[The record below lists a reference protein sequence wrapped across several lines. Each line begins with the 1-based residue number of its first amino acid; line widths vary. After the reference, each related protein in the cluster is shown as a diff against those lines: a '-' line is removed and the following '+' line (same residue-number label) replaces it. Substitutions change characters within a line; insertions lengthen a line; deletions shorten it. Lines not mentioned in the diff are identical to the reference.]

1 MSYTVTLKGGSPW
14 GFRFQGG
21 CDFNEPIK
29 IAKINP
35 NSKAY
40 KEGIKVGDY
49 IESIN
54 GQKTEGL
61 LHNDVQQIIKCA
73 NKELTLDLRSCK
85 SPMMNGQINGDIHPI
100 EAQIISGIF
109 RATPHYIQ
117 PQRKTTADVLQ
128 THYIIF
134 MKRSHHL
141 LIVLHLGVFV
151 FLQGSHSVPSSP
163 RFQSKLN
170 VPITSPKPLR
180 HRDAAWDRSSP
191 SPSLWSTTSCYT
203 SDSAKSTPQTSPA
216 IRRRQPPKPL
226 PKPMTTGRSR
236 RQIFEHSSS
245 LGSSARSLVSPNR
258 SLGSPSRSISPA
270 TSDHS
275 SKGMQMFLRQMEK
288 LSRYSDDEDKGVS
301 DSTSST
307 LTAHSLAQEDHQ
319 LPIMKEEVAVE
330 EQIIPISVK
339 RERMIPLTIQ
349 TSAPDLR
356 NFPQEET
363 RSRDSGITSRGSS
376 WQSGC
381 FKDGNFSPGSY
392 YTLPVRK
399 SSSEKVTDKQN
410 EDFDY
415 SKCTTLPTIKPL
427 KTQRGYESDMN
438 YDGRGRGDIQVRSQR
453 KPIVVPHDGYN
464 TDVDYNGRGRG
475 DMRIRSQRKPIV
487 PQDGYSTDVDFCVR
501 NNHRNNQAYSHG
513 RQYNQRDYIHDMD
526 LDSVKLPQKAKLYDQ
541 RGFVS
546 EVDLSSFDS
555 QPDLNRYRQWPPQ
568 PQAQPQY
575 NPPQQVDSNL
585 PRRHSE
591 TVQSPSKYVSPSRQE
606 RPNYTKWTPKSS
618 PSAVRRQGSLD
629 SSSSSPN
636 RGRYI
641 PIKVVHEES
650 RQQPDV
656 DHRVGQKNE
665 DERPSHE
672 VPPAMNGTH
681 ISTEYSPSTN
691 IESHYEPASPQRT
704 VVHTESKPV
713 ISNVAPVWNPK
724 KGAIFQK
731 KEYKPIKL
739 DTLRKTSMEIQ
750 KQHVENQKQEELN
763 IIPPPPED
771 SYSCQQPEK
780 EELHEYKS
788 FVSYTPQTSTSET
801 APAEPSRTEWAPYQP
816 KTEFVDYTFSNGQF
830 DEEPS
835 RLPPTQSPF
844 VTLLRKGRENG
855 FPVDLKDIK
864 NVTEPLVIDTE
875 GQIPKGALYIGEQA
889 LVQDGLKHT
898 DTYYAVPTTEEEDM
912 SQQSPTSPSEKK
924 PLKYDGI
931 GPTDDGGMPL
941 SFRMN
946 VDEKNQHQWY
956 KQMYK
961 SLHTSK
967 KKEGETSE
975 VTETDSNSYRPTYE
989 FPEVKTEPKPK
1000 EDTKKPVVEETVTKE
1015 NPYKPAYEL
1024 PSTHREDSSKFRVN
1038 EKNKQNGRLSS
1049 SQTEKITKSD
1059 FNQRKEQF
1067 TGKKDVDAGYR
1078 SEPDNSSK
1086 TKSRSKSLS
1095 DFKADFKSST
1105 KPKSL
1110 DTEISEEVQDFLNY
1124 LDEWNPPNARST
1136 VEKYR
1141 CQPRSIVDYEPGFSS
1156 IAFQEAK
1163 TGPGR
1168 YRSNSAT
1175 SPTERKKKTD
1185 STKGAAHN
1193 PPIDKPGQFS
1203 RYTEGAHTRLAS
1215 GAGDNSDEAA
1225 NQADLYKLVQQ
1236 GGDIPIRGLQKPGP
1250 EKSGSRSTA
1259 HLEVTGGRISKLKTD
1274 QNPKQIDQCS
1284 SAGYK
1289 REKCNVIP
1297 VRSPASAGDAQSMVS
1312 GFSGFQPEL
1321 HSTPKSS
1328 IVDSHRPIQQLCGK
1342 PDLLNSAPNQ
1352 SHTNYLQNDKTK
1364 LGLINTGQCNVSSL
1378 IENRHKCDKDLIES
1392 PKKQNNNM
1400 DYHTM
1405 TENVRK
1411 FAGSPSAFP
1420 ESKVTQNMENKEW
1433 DNLLEDEHKGYDR
1446 PPSRAKLSRS
1456 ARGSVSS
1463 EKSSRLDSHTYQS
1476 YTAGLL
1482 HSTSRSEKF
1491 LNLQKNY
1498 AMLERISEIEEK
1510 VEKPIRPNSMDP
1522 QTFQDMFD
1530 IVNTS
1535 RQEELDELYFE
1546 LEEAKRN
1553 REFFSSVKSQTW
1565 DPSRDYSLTRKEK
1578 SVGDLKA
1585 LYAGL
1590 ENSSKEKPV
1599 LSKAKSLESTYVAGQ
1614 SNECFNSP
1622 LQEKVYI
1629 QSPQRSPRGTRAIHG
1644 TSIEPLANKYEIYV
1658 EKKQKEYKDTP
1669 NNEELHVRSV
1679 SVPVN
1684 ELESPK
1690 PLKRAHSSIG
1700 NKMVTTVDSK
1710 IYVKEPE
1717 LSIKPEK
1724 TQIRHGGKV
1733 IAMYVNDSVQGVNFR
1748 NRTNSNGDSQVNT
1761 NIKDNSGINSPRTN
1775 SPLHHKSRKSD
1786 KYERIRDDETN
1797 VFHRHFGEKC
1807 VLDERDKLP
1816 LQKDNAM
1823 KSCSHDKIHNLEE
1836 PQPNANLSQ
1845 SPVQFRVRN
1854 LRVLAENNEFSDSKF
1869 AKMRPISDSVSPSG
1883 FESMPLSF
1891 GTNEK
1896 ETGLDSA
1903 DDYVRLKKWRTSDL
1917 CENDGTNSEN
1927 SSTDTFIVKSSED
1940 ELEKDGENLPDVT
1953 KGTKSNSKQNEEPV
1967 FEKSKSE
1974 PDLKQG
1980 IRKEPVRP
1988 RSAKSHIKLNE
1999 PVNGNKLP
2007 SNFGMPRTVSGN
2019 LREVFKQYKH
2029 EGKFSRFQAPEH
2041 KTDSLKSQTLPRT
2054 SRVSKR
2060 RYDAYI
2066 PPSHIMKE
2074 VARESDQYKRTE
2086 PIHKERTPSSASK
2099 MTVQYLD
2106 LIGNEWSQERNK
2118 QSIVNSPRSHS
2129 QGHRRDG
2136 DYVQLNE
2143 NDHLSDL
2150 KIKSA
2155 SLGRHPK
2162 KQDYPEFYYHTWSPQ
2177 SPSGHYNQKP
2187 KSPGQETRSH
2197 RNQPPPN
2204 PRHRTNPSN
2213 SEKVQQQ
2220 QQQSPLSPLPPKVP
2234 PPPKLSPRQPPII
2247 KSSTSYNQLYS
2258 KFESGQQGNS
2268 YTNRFGNDPPAP
2280 PVRSGNFHEP
2290 PNPPVRKLKSA
2301 PVSKLR
2307 IRSNL
2312 SAAEQLGIK
2321 SSSPKLNGVDFDEDA
2336 FKFQTSDVRRSPTER
2351 VQRRRED
2358 EEEYR
2363 RKRLEQIYEEER
2375 RRKIE
2380 LEKAD
2385 IEARKHSDFFTAAQK
2400 SPIPADRFE
2409 EPISGYNTVPADRRR
2424 GFKIH
2429 GKAKA
2434 VYNFNAQNPRE
2445 LSFRKGDIIYLLR
2458 QIDKNW
2464 FEGERYGRSG
2474 LFPVNYVE
2482 GDIVTLLRSVDEN
2495 WYEGRVGNKQGI
2507 FPRSYVEVIFDPST
2521 PLVTPAP
2528 SVITTP
2534 MTGTPEMLS
2543 PSGYDAPT
2551 PPPQPSPRAFSPR
2564 SSAFQHHQQRQFSP
2578 QQQGI
2583 SPHQQ
2588 TLSPQQ
2594 QGISPHQQTFSPQ
2607 QQGLSPHQQT
2617 FSAQQQGLS
2626 SHQQAFNP
2634 QRSNYTSPRYDG
2646 PQQRMDDGPVRLNGY
2661 SQYNGDYNV
2670 SPQHQGQQQGRPRQS
2685 PTMGRKQFVSNGP
2698 TYPPSANINYNVE
2711 TNNNEIRNKV
2721 PDDDLALCRYR
2732 AVFAYRPQ
2740 NDDELELLEGDEVY
2754 VMERCDDG
2762 WKLCT
2767 INSMTNQNLL

>member
-1 MSYTVTLKGGSPW
+1 MYTVTLKGGSPW

-49 IESIN
+49 IEHIN

-117 PQRKTTADVLQ
+117 PQRKTTADDYKPISYHTISTTTNSSSSRPPSSVKVNPSP
-128 THYIIF
+128 Y
-134 MKRSHHL
+134 R
-141 LIVLHLGVFV
+141 
-151 FLQGSHSVPSSP
+151 GSHSVPSSP
-163 RFQSKLN
+163 RFQSKLI

-203 SDSAKSTPQTSPA
+203 SDSARSTPQTSPA
-216 IRRRQPPKPL
+216 CRRRQPPLPL
-226 PKPMTTGRSR
+226 PKPITTGGRSR

-301 DSTSST
+301 DSST
-307 LTAHSLAQEDHQ
+307 LTAHSLPQEDRQ

-330 EQIIPISVK
+330 EHIIPISVK
-339 RERMIPLTIQ
+339 RERMIPLTIK
-349 TSAPDLR
+349 TSTPDLR

-363 RSRDSGITSRGSS
+363 RSLDSGITSRGSS
-376 WQSGC
+376 WQSGS

-410 EDFDY
+410 DDFDY

-427 KTQRGYESDMN
+427 KTHRGYESEMN
-438 YDGRGRGDIQVRSQR
+438 YDGRGINDVRVQSQR
-453 KPIVVPHDGYN
+453 KPIVVPQDGYN
-464 TDVDYNGRGRG
+464 TDVDYSGRGRGDMRVRSQRKPIIVPQDGYNTDVDYSGRGRGDMHIHSQRKPIVLQDGYNTDLDYNGRGRG
-475 DMRIRSQRKPIV
+475 DMRVHSHRKPIGV

-501 NNHRNNQAYSHG
+501 NNHRNNQDYSQG
-513 RQYNQRDYIHDMD
+513 RQFNQRDFIHDMD
-526 LDSVKLPQKAKLYDQ
+526 LDSIKLPQKAKLYDQ

-546 EVDLSSFDS
+546 EVDLSSLDS
-555 QPDLNRYRQWPPQ
+555 QPDFNRFRQWPAQPQTQ

-575 NPPQQVDSNL
+575 NPPQPVDSNL

-591 TVQSPSKYVSPSRQE
+591 TVQSPKYVTPSRQE
-606 RPNYTKWTPKSS
+606 KPNYTKWTPKSS
-618 PSAVRRQGSLD
+618 PSVVRRQGSLD

-641 PIKVVHEES
+641 PIKVMHEES
-650 RQQPDV
+650 PQQPDV
-656 DHRVGQKNE
+656 DTRVGQKNE
-665 DERPSHE
+665 EERPNHE

-681 ISTEYSPSTN
+681 ISTEYSPTTN
-691 IESHYEPASPQRT
+691 IESHHEPTSPRRT

-724 KGAIFQK
+724 KGTLFQK

-750 KQHVENQKQEELN
+750 KQHVENQKPEELN

-771 SYSCQQPEK
+771 SYACQQPEK
-780 EELHEYKS
+780 DELHEYKS
-788 FVSYTPQTSTSET
+788 FVSYNPQTSISET
-801 APAEPSRTEWAPYQP
+801 APAEPSRTEYAPYQP

-830 DEEPS
+830 DDEPS

-967 KKEGETSE
+967 KKEE
-975 VTETDSNSYRPTYE
+975 SNSYRPTYE

-1024 PSTHREDSSKFRVN
+1024 PSTHREDSSKFRVS

-1049 SQTEKITKSD
+1049 SQTEKITKTD
-1059 FNQRKEQF
+1059 FNQRKELF

-1078 SEPDNSSK
+1078 SEPENSST

-1105 KPKSL
+1105 KPK
-1110 DTEISEEVQDFLNY
+1110 TF
-1124 LDEWNPPNARST
+1124 EWNPPNARST

-1156 IAFQEAK
+1156 LAFQEAK
-1163 TGPGR
+1163 TG
-1168 YRSNSAT
+1168 AV
-1175 SPTERKKKTD
+1175 
-1185 STKGAAHN
+1185 HN

-1203 RYTEGAHTRLAS
+1203 RYTEGAHTRLAA
-1215 GAGDNSDEAA
+1215 GAGDNNSDEAA

-1250 EKSGSRSTA
+1250 DKSGT
-1259 HLEVTGGRISKLKTD
+1259 
-1274 QNPKQIDQCS
+1274 
-1284 SAGYK
+1284 
-1289 REKCNVIP
+1289 
-1297 VRSPASAGDAQSMVS
+1297 
-1312 GFSGFQPEL
+1312 
-1321 HSTPKSS
+1321 
-1328 IVDSHRPIQQLCGK
+1328 
-1342 PDLLNSAPNQ
+1342 
-1352 SHTNYLQNDKTK
+1352 
-1364 LGLINTGQCNVSSL
+1364 
-1378 IENRHKCDKDLIES
+1378 
-1392 PKKQNNNM
+1392 
-1400 DYHTM
+1400 
-1405 TENVRK
+1405 
-1411 FAGSPSAFP
+1411 
-1420 ESKVTQNMENKEW
+1420 
-1433 DNLLEDEHKGYDR
+1433 
-1446 PPSRAKLSRS
+1446 
-1456 ARGSVSS
+1456 
-1463 EKSSRLDSHTYQS
+1463 
-1476 YTAGLL
+1476 
-1482 HSTSRSEKF
+1482 
-1491 LNLQKNY
+1491 
-1498 AMLERISEIEEK
+1498 
-1510 VEKPIRPNSMDP
+1510 
-1522 QTFQDMFD
+1522 
-1530 IVNTS
+1530 
-1535 RQEELDELYFE
+1535 
-1546 LEEAKRN
+1546 
-1553 REFFSSVKSQTW
+1553 
-1565 DPSRDYSLTRKEK
+1565 
-1578 SVGDLKA
+1578 
-1585 LYAGL
+1585 
-1590 ENSSKEKPV
+1590 
-1599 LSKAKSLESTYVAGQ
+1599 
-1614 SNECFNSP
+1614 
-1622 LQEKVYI
+1622 
-1629 QSPQRSPRGTRAIHG
+1629 
-1644 TSIEPLANKYEIYV
+1644 
-1658 EKKQKEYKDTP
+1658 
-1669 NNEELHVRSV
+1669 
-1679 SVPVN
+1679 
-1684 ELESPK
+1684 
-1690 PLKRAHSSIG
+1690 
-1700 NKMVTTVDSK
+1700 
-1710 IYVKEPE
+1710 
-1717 LSIKPEK
+1717 
-1724 TQIRHGGKV
+1724 
-1733 IAMYVNDSVQGVNFR
+1733 
-1748 NRTNSNGDSQVNT
+1748 
-1761 NIKDNSGINSPRTN
+1761 
-1775 SPLHHKSRKSD
+1775 
-1786 KYERIRDDETN
+1786 
-1797 VFHRHFGEKC
+1797 
-1807 VLDERDKLP
+1807 
-1816 LQKDNAM
+1816 
-1823 KSCSHDKIHNLEE
+1823 
-1836 PQPNANLSQ
+1836 
-1845 SPVQFRVRN
+1845 
-1854 LRVLAENNEFSDSKF
+1854 
-1869 AKMRPISDSVSPSG
+1869 
-1883 FESMPLSF
+1883 
-1891 GTNEK
+1891 
-1896 ETGLDSA
+1896 
-1903 DDYVRLKKWRTSDL
+1903 
-1917 CENDGTNSEN
+1917 
-1927 SSTDTFIVKSSED
+1927 
-1940 ELEKDGENLPDVT
+1940 
-1953 KGTKSNSKQNEEPV
+1953 
-1967 FEKSKSE
+1967 
-1974 PDLKQG
+1974 
-1980 IRKEPVRP
+1980 
-1988 RSAKSHIKLNE
+1988 
-1999 PVNGNKLP
+1999 
-2007 SNFGMPRTVSGN
+2007 
-2019 LREVFKQYKH
+2019 
-2029 EGKFSRFQAPEH
+2029 
-2041 KTDSLKSQTLPRT
+2041 
-2054 SRVSKR
+2054 
-2060 RYDAYI
+2060 
-2066 PPSHIMKE
+2066 
-2074 VARESDQYKRTE
+2074 
-2086 PIHKERTPSSASK
+2086 
-2099 MTVQYLD
+2099 
-2106 LIGNEWSQERNK
+2106 
-2118 QSIVNSPRSHS
+2118 
-2129 QGHRRDG
+2129 
-2136 DYVQLNE
+2136 
-2143 NDHLSDL
+2143 
-2150 KIKSA
+2150 
-2155 SLGRHPK
+2155 
-2162 KQDYPEFYYHTWSPQ
+2162 
-2177 SPSGHYNQKP
+2177 
-2187 KSPGQETRSH
+2187 
-2197 RNQPPPN
+2197 
-2204 PRHRTNPSN
+2204 
-2213 SEKVQQQ
+2213 
-2220 QQQSPLSPLPPKVP
+2220 
-2234 PPPKLSPRQPPII
+2234 
-2247 KSSTSYNQLYS
+2247 
-2258 KFESGQQGNS
+2258 
-2268 YTNRFGNDPPAP
+2268 
-2280 PVRSGNFHEP
+2280 
-2290 PNPPVRKLKSA
+2290 
-2301 PVSKLR
+2301 
-2307 IRSNL
+2307 
-2312 SAAEQLGIK
+2312 
-2321 SSSPKLNGVDFDEDA
+2321 

-2380 LEKAD
+2380 QEKAD
-2385 IEARKHSDFFTAAQK
+2385 LEARKHNDFFTQEIYMDAAQK

-2482 GDIVTLLRSVDEN
+2482 VLTSIEEAHTAAQQAEGQARVRYNFTAQTGVELTLRKGDIVTLLRSVDEN

-2507 FPRSYVEVIFDPST
+2507 FPRSYIEVIFDPST

-2534 MTGTPEMLS
+2534 MTGRGTPEMLS

-2578 QQQGI
+2578 QQQGM

-2594 QGISPHQQTFSPQ
+2594 QGMSPHQQSFSPQ

-2617 FSAQQQGLS
+2617 FSASQQGLN
-2626 SHQQAFNP
+2626 SHQPAFSP
-2634 QRSNYTSPRYDG
+2634 QRSSYTSPRYDG
-2646 PQQRMDDGPVRLNGY
+2646 PQQQRMEDGPVRVNGY
-2661 SQYNGDYNV
+2661 SQYNGDYNG

-2685 PTMGRKQFVSNGP
+2685 PTIGRKQFVSNGP
-2698 TYPPSANINYNVE
+2698 SYPPSANINYNVE

-2754 VMERCDDG
+2754 VMEKCDDG
-2762 WKLCT
+2762 WYVGTSNRTAMFGTFPGNYVQL
-2767 INSMTNQNLL
+2767 IQ

>member
-1 MSYTVTLKGGSPW
+1 M
-14 GFRFQGG
+14 
-21 CDFNEPIK
+21 
-29 IAKINP
+29 
-35 NSKAY
+35 
-40 KEGIKVGDY
+40 
-49 IESIN
+49 
-54 GQKTEGL
+54 
-61 LHNDVQQIIKCA
+61 
-73 NKELTLDLRSCK
+73 
-85 SPMMNGQINGDIHPI
+85 
-100 EAQIISGIF
+100 
-109 RATPHYIQ
+109 
-117 PQRKTTADVLQ
+117 
-128 THYIIF
+128 
-134 MKRSHHL
+134 
-141 LIVLHLGVFV
+141 
-151 FLQGSHSVPSSP
+151 
-163 RFQSKLN
+163 
-170 VPITSPKPLR
+170 
-180 HRDAAWDRSSP
+180 
-191 SPSLWSTTSCYT
+191 
-203 SDSAKSTPQTSPA
+203 
-216 IRRRQPPKPL
+216 
-226 PKPMTTGRSR
+226 
-236 RQIFEHSSS
+236 
-245 LGSSARSLVSPNR
+245 
-258 SLGSPSRSISPA
+258 
-270 TSDHS
+270 
-275 SKGMQMFLRQMEK
+275 
-288 LSRYSDDEDKGVS
+288 
-301 DSTSST
+301 
-307 LTAHSLAQEDHQ
+307 LA
-319 LPIMKEEVAVE
+319 
-330 EQIIPISVK
+330 
-339 RERMIPLTIQ
+339 
-349 TSAPDLR
+349 
-356 NFPQEET
+356 
-363 RSRDSGITSRGSS
+363 
-376 WQSGC
+376 
-381 FKDGNFSPGSY
+381 
-392 YTLPVRK
+392 
-399 SSSEKVTDKQN
+399 
-410 EDFDY
+410 
-415 SKCTTLPTIKPL
+415 
-427 KTQRGYESDMN
+427 
-438 YDGRGRGDIQVRSQR
+438 
-453 KPIVVPHDGYN
+453 
-464 TDVDYNGRGRG
+464 
-475 DMRIRSQRKPIV
+475 
-487 PQDGYSTDVDFCVR
+487 
-501 NNHRNNQAYSHG
+501 
-513 RQYNQRDYIHDMD
+513 
-526 LDSVKLPQKAKLYDQ
+526 
-541 RGFVS
+541 
-546 EVDLSSFDS
+546 
-555 QPDLNRYRQWPPQ
+555 
-568 PQAQPQY
+568 
-575 NPPQQVDSNL
+575 
-585 PRRHSE
+585 
-591 TVQSPSKYVSPSRQE
+591 
-606 RPNYTKWTPKSS
+606 
-618 PSAVRRQGSLD
+618 
-629 SSSSSPN
+629 
-636 RGRYI
+636 
-641 PIKVVHEES
+641 
-650 RQQPDV
+650 
-656 DHRVGQKNE
+656 
-665 DERPSHE
+665 
-672 VPPAMNGTH
+672 
-681 ISTEYSPSTN
+681 
-691 IESHYEPASPQRT
+691 
-704 VVHTESKPV
+704 
-713 ISNVAPVWNPK
+713 
-724 KGAIFQK
+724 
-731 KEYKPIKL
+731 
-739 DTLRKTSMEIQ
+739 
-750 KQHVENQKQEELN
+750 
-763 IIPPPPED
+763 
-771 SYSCQQPEK
+771 
-780 EELHEYKS
+780 
-788 FVSYTPQTSTSET
+788 
-801 APAEPSRTEWAPYQP
+801 
-816 KTEFVDYTFSNGQF
+816 
-830 DEEPS
+830 
-835 RLPPTQSPF
+835 
-844 VTLLRKGRENG
+844 
-855 FPVDLKDIK
+855 
-864 NVTEPLVIDTE
+864 
-875 GQIPKGALYIGEQA
+875 
-889 LVQDGLKHT
+889 
-898 DTYYAVPTTEEEDM
+898 
-912 SQQSPTSPSEKK
+912 
-924 PLKYDGI
+924 
-931 GPTDDGGMPL
+931 
-941 SFRMN
+941 
-946 VDEKNQHQWY
+946 
-956 KQMYK
+956 
-961 SLHTSK
+961 
-967 KKEGETSE
+967 
-975 VTETDSNSYRPTYE
+975 
-989 FPEVKTEPKPK
+989 
-1000 EDTKKPVVEETVTKE
+1000 
-1015 NPYKPAYEL
+1015 
-1024 PSTHREDSSKFRVN
+1024 
-1038 EKNKQNGRLSS
+1038 
-1049 SQTEKITKSD
+1049 
-1059 FNQRKEQF
+1059 
-1067 TGKKDVDAGYR
+1067 
-1078 SEPDNSSK
+1078 
-1086 TKSRSKSLS
+1086 
-1095 DFKADFKSST
+1095 
-1105 KPKSL
+1105 
-1110 DTEISEEVQDFLNY
+1110 
-1124 LDEWNPPNARST
+1124 
-1136 VEKYR
+1136 
-1141 CQPRSIVDYEPGFSS
+1141 
-1156 IAFQEAK
+1156 
-1163 TGPGR
+1163 
-1168 YRSNSAT
+1168 
-1175 SPTERKKKTD
+1175 
-1185 STKGAAHN
+1185 
-1193 PPIDKPGQFS
+1193 
-1203 RYTEGAHTRLAS
+1203 
-1215 GAGDNSDEAA
+1215 
-1225 NQADLYKLVQQ
+1225 
-1236 GGDIPIRGLQKPGP
+1236 
-1250 EKSGSRSTA
+1250 RSTA

-1274 QNPKQIDQCS
+1274 QNPKQSNQSS

-1289 REKCNVIP
+1289 RDKCNVIP
-1297 VRSPASAGDAQSMVS
+1297 VRSPASGGDAQSIVS

-1328 IVDSHRPIQQLCGK
+1328 IVDSHRPTQRQCGK

-1364 LGLINTGQCNVSSL
+1364 LGLINTGHCNVSSL
-1378 IENRHKCDKDLIES
+1378 IGNRHKCDKDLIES
-1392 PKKQNNNM
+1392 PKKQNSNM

-1420 ESKVTQNMENKEW
+1420 ESKVTQNMEDKAW
-1433 DNLLEDEHKGYDR
+1433 DNLLEDEHKVYDR

-1510 VEKPIRPNSMDP
+1510 SEKPMRPNSMDP

-1565 DPSRDYSLTRKEK
+1565 DPRRDYSLTRKEK

-1590 ENSSKEKPV
+1590 ESQ
-1599 LSKAKSLESTYVAGQ
+1599 TD
-1614 SNECFNSP
+1614 ECYNSP
-1622 LQEKVYI
+1622 LQEKVYV
-1629 QSPQRSPRGTRAIHG
+1629 QNPQRSPRGARAIHG

-1700 NKMVTTVDSK
+1700 NKIVTNVDSK

-1717 LSIKPEK
+1717 LSVKQEK

-1733 IAMYVNDSVQGVNFR
+1733 IASYVNDSVHGVNFR
-1748 NRTNSNGDSQVNT
+1748 YRTNSNENSEVNT
-1761 NIKDNSGINSPRTN
+1761 NIRDNSGVNSPRTN
-1775 SPLHHKSRKSD
+1775 SLIQEKSGTSD
-1786 KYERIRDDETN
+1786 NYERIWDNETN

-1816 LQKDNAM
+1816 LQKVNAM
-1823 KSCSHDKIHNLEE
+1823 KSCSLEKIHNLEE
-1836 PQPNANLSQ
+1836 PKQNVSSSQ

-1883 FESMPLSF
+1883 FENRPLSF

-1896 ETGLDSA
+1896 ETELLIKESDLDSA
-1903 DDYVRLKKWRTSDL
+1903 DDYVRLKKWRTSEL

-1940 ELEKDGENLPDVT
+1940 EIEKDGDNLPDVT
-1953 KGTKSNSKQNEEPV
+1953 KGTESNSKLPEEPA

-1974 PDLKQG
+1974 PDLKQVN

-1988 RSAKSHIKLNE
+1988 RSAKSHVKLNE
-1999 PVNGNKLP
+1999 PVKDNKLP
-2007 SNFGMPRTVSGN
+2007 TNFGMPRTVSGN

-2041 KTDSLKSQTLPRT
+2041 KADSPKSQTLPRT
-2054 SRVSKR
+2054 SRVSNR

-2074 VARESDQYKRTE
+2074 VTRDSDQYKRTE
-2086 PIHKERTPSSASK
+2086 PIHKDRTPSSASK
-2099 MTVQYLD
+2099 MTVEYLD

-2118 QSIVNSPRSHS
+2118 QSIVNSPRSNS

-2136 DYVQLNE
+2136 DYVQLKE
-2143 NDHLSDL
+2143 NNNLSNI

-2162 KQDYPEFYYHTWSPQ
+2162 KQDYPDYYHTWSPR
-2177 SPSGHYNQKP
+2177 SPSGHYNQQP
-2187 KSPGQETRSH
+2187 TSAGHETRPH
-2197 RNQPPPN
+2197 RNQPPPY

-2213 SEKVQQQ
+2213 SEKPQQHQ

-2234 PPPKLSPRQPPII
+2234 PPPKLSPVQQPII

-2258 KFESGQQGNS
+2258 KFESQGNS
-2268 YTNRFGNDPPAP
+2268 YTNRFGYDPPAP
-2280 PVRSGNFHEP
+2280 PVRGGNFHEP
-2290 PNPPVRKLKSA
+2290 PNPPVRKIKSA

-2321 SSSPKLNGVDFDEDA
+2321 SSSPKLNGA

-2380 LEKAD
+2380 QEKAD
-2385 IEARKHSDFFTAAQK
+2385 LEARKHNDFFTQEIYMDAAQK

-2482 GDIVTLLRSVDEN
+2482 VLTSIEEAHTAAQQAEGQARVRYNFTAQTGVELTLRKGDIVTLLRSVDEN

-2507 FPRSYVEVIFDPST
+2507 FPRSYIEVIFDPST

-2578 QQQGI
+2578 QQQGM

-2594 QGISPHQQTFSPQ
+2594 QGMSPHQQSFSPQ

-2617 FSAQQQGLS
+2617 FSASQQGLN
-2626 SHQQAFNP
+2626 SHQPAFSP
-2634 QRSNYTSPRYDG
+2634 QRSSYTSPRYDG
-2646 PQQRMDDGPVRLNGY
+2646 PQQQRMEDGPVRVNGY
-2661 SQYNGDYNV
+2661 SQYNGDYNG

-2685 PTMGRKQFVSNGP
+2685 PTIGRKQFVSNGP
-2698 TYPPSANINYNVE
+2698 SYPPSANINYNVE

-2754 VMERCDDG
+2754 VMEKCDDG

>member
-1 MSYTVTLKGGSPW
+1 MYTVTLKGGSPW

-49 IESIN
+49 IEHIN

-117 PQRKTTADVLQ
+117 PQRKTTADDYKPISYHV
-128 THYIIF
+128 TSTNSSSSRPPSSVKVNPSPY
-134 MKRSHHL
+134 R
-141 LIVLHLGVFV
+141 
-151 FLQGSHSVPSSP
+151 GSQSVPSSP
-163 RFQSKLN
+163 RFHSKLI

-203 SDSAKSTPQTSPA
+203 SDSARSTPQTSPA
-216 IRRRQPPKPL
+216 CRRRQPPLPL
-226 PKPMTTGRSR
+226 PKPITTGGRSR

-301 DSTSST
+301 DSST
-307 LTAHSLAQEDHQ
+307 LTAHSLPQEDHH

-330 EQIIPISVK
+330 EHIIPISVK

-349 TSAPDLR
+349 TSTPDLR

-376 WQSGC
+376 WQSGS

-410 EDFDY
+410 DDFDY

-427 KTQRGYESDMN
+427 KTHRGFESEMN
-438 YDGRGRGDIQVRSQR
+438 YDGRGRGDVRVQSQRKPIVVPQDGYNTDVDYSGRGRGDMRVRSQR
-453 KPIVVPHDGYN
+453 KPIVVPQDGYN
-464 TDVDYNGRGRG
+464 TDVDYSGRGRGDMRVHSQRKPIGVPQDGYHTDVDYNGRGRG
-475 DMRIRSQRKPIV
+475 DMRVHSQRKPIV
-487 PQDGYSTDVDFCVR
+487 QQDGYSTDVDFCVR
-501 NNHRNNQAYSHG
+501 NNQRNNQDYSQG
-513 RQYNQRDYIHDMD
+513 RQYNQRDYILDMD

-546 EVDLSSFDS
+546 EVDLSSLDS
-555 QPDLNRYRQWPPQ
+555 QPDFNRFRQWPPQPQTQ

-575 NPPQQVDSNL
+575 NPPQLVESNL

-591 TVQSPSKYVSPSRQE
+591 TVQSPKYVTPSRQE
-606 RPNYTKWTPKSS
+606 KPNYTKWTPKSS
-618 PSAVRRQGSLD
+618 PSVVRRQGSLD

-641 PIKVVHEES
+641 PIKVMHEES
-650 RQQPDV
+650 PQQPDV

-665 DERPSHE
+665 DERPIHE

-681 ISTEYSPSTN
+681 ISTEYSPTTN
-691 IESHYEPASPQRT
+691 IESHHEPTSPQRT

-724 KGAIFQK
+724 KGTLFQK

-750 KQHVENQKQEELN
+750 KQHIENQKPEELN

-771 SYSCQQPEK
+771 SYSCQQPDK
-780 EELHEYKS
+780 DELHEYKS
-788 FVSYTPQTSTSET
+788 FVSYNPQTSTSEP
-801 APAEPSRTEWAPYQP
+801 APAEPSRTEYAPYQP

-830 DEEPS
+830 DDEPS

-898 DTYYAVPTTEEEDM
+898 DTYYAVPTTEEEEDM

-975 VTETDSNSYRPTYE
+975 VTDSEKEVEDVTVIMDCLYKQAVSELFESNSYRPTYE
-989 FPEVKTEPKPK
+989 FPEVKTEPKSK

-1024 PSTHREDSSKFRVN
+1024 PSTHREDSSKFRVS

-1049 SQTEKITKSD
+1049 SQTEKITKTD
-1059 FNQRKEQF
+1059 FNQRKELF

-1078 SEPDNSSK
+1078 SEPDNSST

-1105 KPKSL
+1105 KPKTL

-1156 IAFQEAK
+1156 LAFQEAK

-1168 YRSNSAT
+1168 YRSYSEN

-1185 STKGAAHN
+1185 GTKGAVHN

-1203 RYTEGAHTRLAS
+1203 RYTENAHTRLAA
-1215 GAGDNSDEAA
+1215 GAGDNNSDEAA

-1250 EKSGSRSTA
+1250 DKSG
-1259 HLEVTGGRISKLKTD
+1259 KK
-1274 QNPKQIDQCS
+1274 P
-1284 SAGYK
+1284 
-1289 REKCNVIP
+1289 
-1297 VRSPASAGDAQSMVS
+1297 
-1312 GFSGFQPEL
+1312 
-1321 HSTPKSS
+1321 
-1328 IVDSHRPIQQLCGK
+1328 QQ
-1342 PDLLNSAPNQ
+1342 
-1352 SHTNYLQNDKTK
+1352 H
-1364 LGLINTGQCNVSSL
+1364 
-1378 IENRHKCDKDLIES
+1378 
-1392 PKKQNNNM
+1392 
-1400 DYHTM
+1400 
-1405 TENVRK
+1405 
-1411 FAGSPSAFP
+1411 
-1420 ESKVTQNMENKEW
+1420 
-1433 DNLLEDEHKGYDR
+1433 
-1446 PPSRAKLSRS
+1446 
-1456 ARGSVSS
+1456 
-1463 EKSSRLDSHTYQS
+1463 
-1476 YTAGLL
+1476 
-1482 HSTSRSEKF
+1482 
-1491 LNLQKNY
+1491 
-1498 AMLERISEIEEK
+1498 
-1510 VEKPIRPNSMDP
+1510 
-1522 QTFQDMFD
+1522 
-1530 IVNTS
+1530 
-1535 RQEELDELYFE
+1535 
-1546 LEEAKRN
+1546 
-1553 REFFSSVKSQTW
+1553 
-1565 DPSRDYSLTRKEK
+1565 
-1578 SVGDLKA
+1578 
-1585 LYAGL
+1585 
-1590 ENSSKEKPV
+1590 
-1599 LSKAKSLESTYVAGQ
+1599 
-1614 SNECFNSP
+1614 
-1622 LQEKVYI
+1622 
-1629 QSPQRSPRGTRAIHG
+1629 
-1644 TSIEPLANKYEIYV
+1644 
-1658 EKKQKEYKDTP
+1658 
-1669 NNEELHVRSV
+1669 
-1679 SVPVN
+1679 
-1684 ELESPK
+1684 
-1690 PLKRAHSSIG
+1690 
-1700 NKMVTTVDSK
+1700 
-1710 IYVKEPE
+1710 
-1717 LSIKPEK
+1717 
-1724 TQIRHGGKV
+1724 
-1733 IAMYVNDSVQGVNFR
+1733 
-1748 NRTNSNGDSQVNT
+1748 
-1761 NIKDNSGINSPRTN
+1761 
-1775 SPLHHKSRKSD
+1775 
-1786 KYERIRDDETN
+1786 
-1797 VFHRHFGEKC
+1797 
-1807 VLDERDKLP
+1807 
-1816 LQKDNAM
+1816 
-1823 KSCSHDKIHNLEE
+1823 
-1836 PQPNANLSQ
+1836 
-1845 SPVQFRVRN
+1845 
-1854 LRVLAENNEFSDSKF
+1854 
-1869 AKMRPISDSVSPSG
+1869 
-1883 FESMPLSF
+1883 
-1891 GTNEK
+1891 
-1896 ETGLDSA
+1896 
-1903 DDYVRLKKWRTSDL
+1903 
-1917 CENDGTNSEN
+1917 
-1927 SSTDTFIVKSSED
+1927 
-1940 ELEKDGENLPDVT
+1940 
-1953 KGTKSNSKQNEEPV
+1953 
-1967 FEKSKSE
+1967 
-1974 PDLKQG
+1974 
-1980 IRKEPVRP
+1980 
-1988 RSAKSHIKLNE
+1988 
-1999 PVNGNKLP
+1999 
-2007 SNFGMPRTVSGN
+2007 
-2019 LREVFKQYKH
+2019 
-2029 EGKFSRFQAPEH
+2029 
-2041 KTDSLKSQTLPRT
+2041 
-2054 SRVSKR
+2054 
-2060 RYDAYI
+2060 
-2066 PPSHIMKE
+2066 
-2074 VARESDQYKRTE
+2074 
-2086 PIHKERTPSSASK
+2086 
-2099 MTVQYLD
+2099 
-2106 LIGNEWSQERNK
+2106 
-2118 QSIVNSPRSHS
+2118 
-2129 QGHRRDG
+2129 
-2136 DYVQLNE
+2136 
-2143 NDHLSDL
+2143 
-2150 KIKSA
+2150 
-2155 SLGRHPK
+2155 
-2162 KQDYPEFYYHTWSPQ
+2162 
-2177 SPSGHYNQKP
+2177 
-2187 KSPGQETRSH
+2187 
-2197 RNQPPPN
+2197 
-2204 PRHRTNPSN
+2204 
-2213 SEKVQQQ
+2213 Q

-2234 PPPKLSPRQPPII
+2234 PPPKLSPGQQPII

-2258 KFESGQQGNS
+2258 KFESQGNS

-2280 PVRSGNFHEP
+2280 PVRSGNYHEP
-2290 PNPPVRKLKSA
+2290 PNPPVRKIKSA

-2380 LEKAD
+2380 QEKAD
-2385 IEARKHSDFFTAAQK
+2385 LEARKHSDFFTQEIYMDAAQK

-2482 GDIVTLLRSVDEN
+2482 VLTSIEEAHTAAQQAEGQARVRYNFTAQTGVELTLRKGDIVTLLRSVDEN

-2507 FPRSYVEVIFDPST
+2507 FPRSYIEVIFDPST

-2534 MTGTPEMLS
+2534 MTGRGTPEMLS

-2594 QGISPHQQTFSPQ
+2594 QGMSPHQQSFSPQ

-2617 FSAQQQGLS
+2617 FSASQQGLN
-2626 SHQQAFNP
+2626 SHQPAFSP
-2634 QRSNYTSPRYDG
+2634 QRSNFTSPRYDG
-2646 PQQRMDDGPVRLNGY
+2646 PQQRMEDGPVRINGY
-2661 SQYNGDYNV
+2661 SQYNGDYNG
-2670 SPQHQGQQQGRPRQS
+2670 SPPHQGQQQQGRPRQS
-2685 PTMGRKQFVSNGP
+2685 PTIGRKQFVSNGP
-2698 TYPPSANINYNVE
+2698 SYPPSANINYNVE

-2754 VMERCDDG
+2754 VMEKCDDG
-2762 WKLCT
+2762 WYVGTSNRTAMFGTFPGNYVQL
-2767 INSMTNQNLL
+2767 IQ

>member
-1 MSYTVTLKGGSPW
+1 MYTVTLKGGSPW

-49 IESIN
+49 IEHIN

-117 PQRKTTADVLQ
+117 PQRKTTADDYKPISYHTISTTTNSSSSRPPSSVKVNPSP
-128 THYIIF
+128 Y
-134 MKRSHHL
+134 R
-141 LIVLHLGVFV
+141 
-151 FLQGSHSVPSSP
+151 GSHSVPSSP
-163 RFQSKLN
+163 RFQSKLI

-203 SDSAKSTPQTSPA
+203 SDSARSTPQTSPA
-216 IRRRQPPKPL
+216 CRRRQPPLPL
-226 PKPMTTGRSR
+226 PKPITTGGRSR

-301 DSTSST
+301 DSST
-307 LTAHSLAQEDHQ
+307 LTAHSLPQEDRQ

-330 EQIIPISVK
+330 EHIIPISVK
-339 RERMIPLTIQ
+339 RERMIPLTIK
-349 TSAPDLR
+349 TSTPDLR

-363 RSRDSGITSRGSS
+363 RSLDSGITSRGSS
-376 WQSGC
+376 WQSGS

-410 EDFDY
+410 DDFDY

-427 KTQRGYESDMN
+427 KTHRGYESEMN
-438 YDGRGRGDIQVRSQR
+438 YDGRGINDVRVQSQR
-453 KPIVVPHDGYN
+453 KPIVVPQDGYN
-464 TDVDYNGRGRG
+464 TDVDYSGRGRGDMRVRSQRKPIIVPQDGYNTDVDYSGRGRGDMHIHSQRKPIVLQDGYNTDLDYNGRGRG
-475 DMRIRSQRKPIV
+475 DMRVHSHRKPIGV

-501 NNHRNNQAYSHG
+501 NNHRNNQDYSQG
-513 RQYNQRDYIHDMD
+513 RQFNQRDFIHDMD
-526 LDSVKLPQKAKLYDQ
+526 LDSIKLPQKAKLYDQ

-546 EVDLSSFDS
+546 EVDLSSLDS
-555 QPDLNRYRQWPPQ
+555 QPDFNRFRQWPAQPQTQ

-575 NPPQQVDSNL
+575 NPPQPVDSNL

-591 TVQSPSKYVSPSRQE
+591 TVQSPKYVTPSRQE
-606 RPNYTKWTPKSS
+606 KPNYTKWTPKSS
-618 PSAVRRQGSLD
+618 PSVVRRQGSLD

-641 PIKVVHEES
+641 PIKVMHEES
-650 RQQPDV
+650 PQQPDV
-656 DHRVGQKNE
+656 DTRVGQKNE
-665 DERPSHE
+665 EERPNHE

-681 ISTEYSPSTN
+681 ISTEYSPTTN
-691 IESHYEPASPQRT
+691 IESHHEPTSPRRT

-724 KGAIFQK
+724 KGTLFQK

-750 KQHVENQKQEELN
+750 KQHVENQKPEELN

-771 SYSCQQPEK
+771 SYACQQPEK
-780 EELHEYKS
+780 DELHEYKS
-788 FVSYTPQTSTSET
+788 FVSYNPQTSISET
-801 APAEPSRTEWAPYQP
+801 APAEPSRTEYAPYQP

-830 DEEPS
+830 DDEPS

-975 VTETDSNSYRPTYE
+975 VTDNESNSYRPTYE

-1000 EDTKKPVVEETVTKE
+1000 EEE

-1024 PSTHREDSSKFRVN
+1024 PSTHREDSSKFRVS

-1049 SQTEKITKSD
+1049 SQTEKITKTD
-1059 FNQRKEQF
+1059 FNQRKELF

-1078 SEPDNSSK
+1078 SEPENSST

-1105 KPKSL
+1105 KPKTL

-1156 IAFQEAK
+1156 LAFQEAK
-1163 TGPGR
+1163 TG
-1168 YRSNSAT
+1168 AV
-1175 SPTERKKKTD
+1175 
-1185 STKGAAHN
+1185 HN

-1203 RYTEGAHTRLAS
+1203 RYTEGAHTRLAA
-1215 GAGDNSDEAA
+1215 GAGDNNSDEAA

-1250 EKSGSRSTA
+1250 DKSGT
-1259 HLEVTGGRISKLKTD
+1259 
-1274 QNPKQIDQCS
+1274 
-1284 SAGYK
+1284 
-1289 REKCNVIP
+1289 
-1297 VRSPASAGDAQSMVS
+1297 
-1312 GFSGFQPEL
+1312 
-1321 HSTPKSS
+1321 
-1328 IVDSHRPIQQLCGK
+1328 
-1342 PDLLNSAPNQ
+1342 
-1352 SHTNYLQNDKTK
+1352 
-1364 LGLINTGQCNVSSL
+1364 
-1378 IENRHKCDKDLIES
+1378 
-1392 PKKQNNNM
+1392 
-1400 DYHTM
+1400 
-1405 TENVRK
+1405 
-1411 FAGSPSAFP
+1411 
-1420 ESKVTQNMENKEW
+1420 
-1433 DNLLEDEHKGYDR
+1433 
-1446 PPSRAKLSRS
+1446 
-1456 ARGSVSS
+1456 
-1463 EKSSRLDSHTYQS
+1463 
-1476 YTAGLL
+1476 
-1482 HSTSRSEKF
+1482 
-1491 LNLQKNY
+1491 
-1498 AMLERISEIEEK
+1498 
-1510 VEKPIRPNSMDP
+1510 
-1522 QTFQDMFD
+1522 
-1530 IVNTS
+1530 
-1535 RQEELDELYFE
+1535 
-1546 LEEAKRN
+1546 
-1553 REFFSSVKSQTW
+1553 
-1565 DPSRDYSLTRKEK
+1565 
-1578 SVGDLKA
+1578 
-1585 LYAGL
+1585 
-1590 ENSSKEKPV
+1590 
-1599 LSKAKSLESTYVAGQ
+1599 
-1614 SNECFNSP
+1614 
-1622 LQEKVYI
+1622 
-1629 QSPQRSPRGTRAIHG
+1629 
-1644 TSIEPLANKYEIYV
+1644 
-1658 EKKQKEYKDTP
+1658 
-1669 NNEELHVRSV
+1669 
-1679 SVPVN
+1679 
-1684 ELESPK
+1684 
-1690 PLKRAHSSIG
+1690 
-1700 NKMVTTVDSK
+1700 
-1710 IYVKEPE
+1710 
-1717 LSIKPEK
+1717 
-1724 TQIRHGGKV
+1724 
-1733 IAMYVNDSVQGVNFR
+1733 
-1748 NRTNSNGDSQVNT
+1748 
-1761 NIKDNSGINSPRTN
+1761 
-1775 SPLHHKSRKSD
+1775 
-1786 KYERIRDDETN
+1786 
-1797 VFHRHFGEKC
+1797 
-1807 VLDERDKLP
+1807 
-1816 LQKDNAM
+1816 
-1823 KSCSHDKIHNLEE
+1823 
-1836 PQPNANLSQ
+1836 
-1845 SPVQFRVRN
+1845 
-1854 LRVLAENNEFSDSKF
+1854 
-1869 AKMRPISDSVSPSG
+1869 
-1883 FESMPLSF
+1883 
-1891 GTNEK
+1891 
-1896 ETGLDSA
+1896 
-1903 DDYVRLKKWRTSDL
+1903 
-1917 CENDGTNSEN
+1917 
-1927 SSTDTFIVKSSED
+1927 
-1940 ELEKDGENLPDVT
+1940 
-1953 KGTKSNSKQNEEPV
+1953 
-1967 FEKSKSE
+1967 
-1974 PDLKQG
+1974 
-1980 IRKEPVRP
+1980 
-1988 RSAKSHIKLNE
+1988 
-1999 PVNGNKLP
+1999 
-2007 SNFGMPRTVSGN
+2007 
-2019 LREVFKQYKH
+2019 
-2029 EGKFSRFQAPEH
+2029 
-2041 KTDSLKSQTLPRT
+2041 
-2054 SRVSKR
+2054 
-2060 RYDAYI
+2060 
-2066 PPSHIMKE
+2066 
-2074 VARESDQYKRTE
+2074 
-2086 PIHKERTPSSASK
+2086 
-2099 MTVQYLD
+2099 
-2106 LIGNEWSQERNK
+2106 
-2118 QSIVNSPRSHS
+2118 
-2129 QGHRRDG
+2129 
-2136 DYVQLNE
+2136 
-2143 NDHLSDL
+2143 
-2150 KIKSA
+2150 
-2155 SLGRHPK
+2155 
-2162 KQDYPEFYYHTWSPQ
+2162 
-2177 SPSGHYNQKP
+2177 
-2187 KSPGQETRSH
+2187 
-2197 RNQPPPN
+2197 
-2204 PRHRTNPSN
+2204 
-2213 SEKVQQQ
+2213 
-2220 QQQSPLSPLPPKVP
+2220 
-2234 PPPKLSPRQPPII
+2234 
-2247 KSSTSYNQLYS
+2247 
-2258 KFESGQQGNS
+2258 
-2268 YTNRFGNDPPAP
+2268 
-2280 PVRSGNFHEP
+2280 
-2290 PNPPVRKLKSA
+2290 
-2301 PVSKLR
+2301 
-2307 IRSNL
+2307 
-2312 SAAEQLGIK
+2312 
-2321 SSSPKLNGVDFDEDA
+2321 

-2380 LEKAD
+2380 QEKAD
-2385 IEARKHSDFFTAAQK
+2385 LEARKHNDFFTQEIYMDAAQK

-2482 GDIVTLLRSVDEN
+2482 VLTSIEEAHTAAQQAEGQARVRYNFTAQTGVELTLRKGDIVTLLRSVDEN

-2507 FPRSYVEVIFDPST
+2507 FPRSYIEVIFDPST

-2534 MTGTPEMLS
+2534 MTGRGTPEMLS

-2578 QQQGI
+2578 QQQGM

-2594 QGISPHQQTFSPQ
+2594 QGMSPHQQSFSPQ

-2617 FSAQQQGLS
+2617 FSASQQGLN
-2626 SHQQAFNP
+2626 SHQPAFSP
-2634 QRSNYTSPRYDG
+2634 QRSSYTSPRYDG
-2646 PQQRMDDGPVRLNGY
+2646 PQQQRMEDGPVRVNGY
-2661 SQYNGDYNV
+2661 SQYNGDYNG

-2685 PTMGRKQFVSNGP
+2685 PTIGRKQFVSNGP
-2698 TYPPSANINYNVE
+2698 SYPPSANINYNVE

-2754 VMERCDDG
+2754 VMEKCDDG
-2762 WKLCT
+2762 WYVGTSNRTAMFGTFPGNYVQL
-2767 INSMTNQNLL
+2767 IQ

>member
-1 MSYTVTLKGGSPW
+1 MYTVTLKGGSPW

-49 IESIN
+49 IEHIN

-117 PQRKTTADVLQ
+117 PQRKTTADDYKPISYHV
-128 THYIIF
+128 TSTNSSSSRPPSSVKVNPSPY
-134 MKRSHHL
+134 R
-141 LIVLHLGVFV
+141 
-151 FLQGSHSVPSSP
+151 GSQSVPSSP
-163 RFQSKLN
+163 RFHSKLI

-203 SDSAKSTPQTSPA
+203 SDSARSTPQTSPA
-216 IRRRQPPKPL
+216 CRRRQPPLPL
-226 PKPMTTGRSR
+226 PKPITTGGRSR

-301 DSTSST
+301 DSST
-307 LTAHSLAQEDHQ
+307 LTAHSLPQEDHH

-330 EQIIPISVK
+330 EHIIPISVK

-349 TSAPDLR
+349 TSTPDLR

-376 WQSGC
+376 WQSGS

-410 EDFDY
+410 DDFDY

-427 KTQRGYESDMN
+427 KTHRGFESEMN
-438 YDGRGRGDIQVRSQR
+438 YDGRGRGDVRVQSQRKPIVVPQDGYNTDVDYSGRGRGDMRVRSQR
-453 KPIVVPHDGYN
+453 KPIVVPQDGYN
-464 TDVDYNGRGRG
+464 TDVDYSGRGRGDMRVHSQRKPIGVPQDGYHTDVDYNGRGRG
-475 DMRIRSQRKPIV
+475 DMRVHSQRKPIV
-487 PQDGYSTDVDFCVR
+487 QQDGYSTDVDFCVR
-501 NNHRNNQAYSHG
+501 NNQRNNQDYSQG
-513 RQYNQRDYIHDMD
+513 RQYNQRDYILDMD

-546 EVDLSSFDS
+546 EVDLSSLDS
-555 QPDLNRYRQWPPQ
+555 QPDFNRFRQWPPQPQTQ

-575 NPPQQVDSNL
+575 NPPQLVESNL

-591 TVQSPSKYVSPSRQE
+591 TVQSPKYVTPSRQE
-606 RPNYTKWTPKSS
+606 KPNYTKWTPKSS
-618 PSAVRRQGSLD
+618 PSVVRRQGSLD

-641 PIKVVHEES
+641 PIKVMHEES
-650 RQQPDV
+650 PQQPDV

-665 DERPSHE
+665 DERPIHE

-681 ISTEYSPSTN
+681 ISTEYSPTTN
-691 IESHYEPASPQRT
+691 IESHHEPTSPQRT

-724 KGAIFQK
+724 KGTLFQK

-750 KQHVENQKQEELN
+750 KQHIENQKPEELN

-771 SYSCQQPEK
+771 SYSCQQPDK
-780 EELHEYKS
+780 DELHEYKS
-788 FVSYTPQTSTSET
+788 FVSYNPQTSTSEP
-801 APAEPSRTEWAPYQP
+801 APAEPSRTEYAPYQP

-830 DEEPS
+830 DDEPS

-898 DTYYAVPTTEEEDM
+898 DTYYAVPTTEEEEDM

-967 KKEGETSE
+967 KKEVKRRRTLPE
-975 VTETDSNSYRPTYE
+975 SNSYRPTYE
-989 FPEVKTEPKPK
+989 FPEVKTEPKSK

-1024 PSTHREDSSKFRVN
+1024 PSTHREDSSKFRVS

-1049 SQTEKITKSD
+1049 SQTEKITKTD
-1059 FNQRKEQF
+1059 FNQRKELF

-1078 SEPDNSSK
+1078 SEPDNSST

-1105 KPKSL
+1105 KPKTL

-1156 IAFQEAK
+1156 LAFQEAK

-1168 YRSNSAT
+1168 YRSYSEN

-1185 STKGAAHN
+1185 GTKGAVHN

-1203 RYTEGAHTRLAS
+1203 RYTENAHTRLAA
-1215 GAGDNSDEAA
+1215 GAGDNNSDEAA

-1250 EKSGSRSTA
+1250 DKSG
-1259 HLEVTGGRISKLKTD
+1259 KK
-1274 QNPKQIDQCS
+1274 P
-1284 SAGYK
+1284 
-1289 REKCNVIP
+1289 
-1297 VRSPASAGDAQSMVS
+1297 
-1312 GFSGFQPEL
+1312 
-1321 HSTPKSS
+1321 
-1328 IVDSHRPIQQLCGK
+1328 QQ
-1342 PDLLNSAPNQ
+1342 
-1352 SHTNYLQNDKTK
+1352 H
-1364 LGLINTGQCNVSSL
+1364 
-1378 IENRHKCDKDLIES
+1378 
-1392 PKKQNNNM
+1392 
-1400 DYHTM
+1400 
-1405 TENVRK
+1405 
-1411 FAGSPSAFP
+1411 
-1420 ESKVTQNMENKEW
+1420 
-1433 DNLLEDEHKGYDR
+1433 
-1446 PPSRAKLSRS
+1446 
-1456 ARGSVSS
+1456 
-1463 EKSSRLDSHTYQS
+1463 
-1476 YTAGLL
+1476 
-1482 HSTSRSEKF
+1482 
-1491 LNLQKNY
+1491 
-1498 AMLERISEIEEK
+1498 
-1510 VEKPIRPNSMDP
+1510 
-1522 QTFQDMFD
+1522 
-1530 IVNTS
+1530 
-1535 RQEELDELYFE
+1535 
-1546 LEEAKRN
+1546 
-1553 REFFSSVKSQTW
+1553 
-1565 DPSRDYSLTRKEK
+1565 
-1578 SVGDLKA
+1578 
-1585 LYAGL
+1585 
-1590 ENSSKEKPV
+1590 
-1599 LSKAKSLESTYVAGQ
+1599 
-1614 SNECFNSP
+1614 
-1622 LQEKVYI
+1622 
-1629 QSPQRSPRGTRAIHG
+1629 
-1644 TSIEPLANKYEIYV
+1644 
-1658 EKKQKEYKDTP
+1658 
-1669 NNEELHVRSV
+1669 
-1679 SVPVN
+1679 
-1684 ELESPK
+1684 
-1690 PLKRAHSSIG
+1690 
-1700 NKMVTTVDSK
+1700 
-1710 IYVKEPE
+1710 
-1717 LSIKPEK
+1717 
-1724 TQIRHGGKV
+1724 
-1733 IAMYVNDSVQGVNFR
+1733 
-1748 NRTNSNGDSQVNT
+1748 
-1761 NIKDNSGINSPRTN
+1761 
-1775 SPLHHKSRKSD
+1775 
-1786 KYERIRDDETN
+1786 
-1797 VFHRHFGEKC
+1797 
-1807 VLDERDKLP
+1807 
-1816 LQKDNAM
+1816 
-1823 KSCSHDKIHNLEE
+1823 
-1836 PQPNANLSQ
+1836 
-1845 SPVQFRVRN
+1845 
-1854 LRVLAENNEFSDSKF
+1854 
-1869 AKMRPISDSVSPSG
+1869 
-1883 FESMPLSF
+1883 
-1891 GTNEK
+1891 
-1896 ETGLDSA
+1896 
-1903 DDYVRLKKWRTSDL
+1903 
-1917 CENDGTNSEN
+1917 
-1927 SSTDTFIVKSSED
+1927 
-1940 ELEKDGENLPDVT
+1940 
-1953 KGTKSNSKQNEEPV
+1953 
-1967 FEKSKSE
+1967 
-1974 PDLKQG
+1974 
-1980 IRKEPVRP
+1980 
-1988 RSAKSHIKLNE
+1988 
-1999 PVNGNKLP
+1999 
-2007 SNFGMPRTVSGN
+2007 
-2019 LREVFKQYKH
+2019 
-2029 EGKFSRFQAPEH
+2029 
-2041 KTDSLKSQTLPRT
+2041 
-2054 SRVSKR
+2054 
-2060 RYDAYI
+2060 
-2066 PPSHIMKE
+2066 
-2074 VARESDQYKRTE
+2074 
-2086 PIHKERTPSSASK
+2086 
-2099 MTVQYLD
+2099 
-2106 LIGNEWSQERNK
+2106 
-2118 QSIVNSPRSHS
+2118 
-2129 QGHRRDG
+2129 
-2136 DYVQLNE
+2136 
-2143 NDHLSDL
+2143 
-2150 KIKSA
+2150 
-2155 SLGRHPK
+2155 
-2162 KQDYPEFYYHTWSPQ
+2162 
-2177 SPSGHYNQKP
+2177 
-2187 KSPGQETRSH
+2187 
-2197 RNQPPPN
+2197 
-2204 PRHRTNPSN
+2204 
-2213 SEKVQQQ
+2213 Q

-2234 PPPKLSPRQPPII
+2234 PPPKLSPGQQPII

-2258 KFESGQQGNS
+2258 KFESQGNS

-2280 PVRSGNFHEP
+2280 PVRSGNYHEP
-2290 PNPPVRKLKSA
+2290 PNPPVRKIKSA

-2380 LEKAD
+2380 QEKAD
-2385 IEARKHSDFFTAAQK
+2385 LEARKHSDFFTQEIYMDAAQK

-2482 GDIVTLLRSVDEN
+2482 VLTSIEEAHTAAQQAEGQARVRYNFTAQTGVELTLRKGDIVTLLRSVDEN

-2507 FPRSYVEVIFDPST
+2507 FPRSYIEVIFDPST

-2534 MTGTPEMLS
+2534 MTGRGTPEMLS

-2594 QGISPHQQTFSPQ
+2594 QGMSPHQQSFSPQ

-2617 FSAQQQGLS
+2617 FSASQQGLN
-2626 SHQQAFNP
+2626 SHQPAFSP
-2634 QRSNYTSPRYDG
+2634 QRSNFTSPRYDG
-2646 PQQRMDDGPVRLNGY
+2646 PQQRMEDGPVRINGY
-2661 SQYNGDYNV
+2661 SQYNGDYNG
-2670 SPQHQGQQQGRPRQS
+2670 SPPHQGQQQQGRPRQS
-2685 PTMGRKQFVSNGP
+2685 PTIGRKQFVSNGP
-2698 TYPPSANINYNVE
+2698 SYPPSANINYNVE

-2754 VMERCDDG
+2754 VMEKCDDG
-2762 WKLCT
+2762 WYVGTSNRTAMFGTFPGNYVQL
-2767 INSMTNQNLL
+2767 IQ

>member
-1 MSYTVTLKGGSPW
+1 MYTVTLKGGSPW

-49 IESIN
+49 IEHIN

-117 PQRKTTADVLQ
+117 PQRKTTADDYKPISYHV
-128 THYIIF
+128 TSTNSSSSRPPSSVKVNPSPY
-134 MKRSHHL
+134 R
-141 LIVLHLGVFV
+141 
-151 FLQGSHSVPSSP
+151 GSQSVPSSP
-163 RFQSKLN
+163 RFHSKLI

-203 SDSAKSTPQTSPA
+203 SDSARSTPQTSPA
-216 IRRRQPPKPL
+216 CRRRQPPLPL
-226 PKPMTTGRSR
+226 PKPITTGGRSR

-301 DSTSST
+301 DSST
-307 LTAHSLAQEDHQ
+307 LTAHSLPQEDHH

-330 EQIIPISVK
+330 EHIIPISVK

-349 TSAPDLR
+349 TSTPDLR

-376 WQSGC
+376 WQSGS

-410 EDFDY
+410 DDFDY

-427 KTQRGYESDMN
+427 KTHRGFESEMN
-438 YDGRGRGDIQVRSQR
+438 YDGRGRGDVRVQSQRKPIVVPQDGYNTDVDYSGRGRGDMRVRSQR
-453 KPIVVPHDGYN
+453 KPIVVPQDGYN
-464 TDVDYNGRGRG
+464 TDVDYSGRGRGDMRVHSQRKPIGVPQDGYHTDVDYNGRGRG
-475 DMRIRSQRKPIV
+475 DMRVHSQRKPIV
-487 PQDGYSTDVDFCVR
+487 QQDGYSTDVDFCVR
-501 NNHRNNQAYSHG
+501 NNQRNNQDYSQG
-513 RQYNQRDYIHDMD
+513 RQYNQRDYILDMD

-546 EVDLSSFDS
+546 EVDLSSLDS
-555 QPDLNRYRQWPPQ
+555 QPDFNRFRQWPPQPQTQ

-575 NPPQQVDSNL
+575 NPPQLVESNL

-591 TVQSPSKYVSPSRQE
+591 TVQSPKYVTPSRQE
-606 RPNYTKWTPKSS
+606 KPNYTKWTPKSS
-618 PSAVRRQGSLD
+618 PSVVRRQGSLD

-641 PIKVVHEES
+641 PIKVMHEES
-650 RQQPDV
+650 PQQPDV

-665 DERPSHE
+665 DERPIHE

-681 ISTEYSPSTN
+681 ISTEYSPTTN
-691 IESHYEPASPQRT
+691 IESHHEPTSPQRT

-724 KGAIFQK
+724 KGTLFQK

-750 KQHVENQKQEELN
+750 KQHIENQKPEELN

-771 SYSCQQPEK
+771 SYSCQQPDK
-780 EELHEYKS
+780 DELHEYKS
-788 FVSYTPQTSTSET
+788 FVSYNPQTSTSEP
-801 APAEPSRTEWAPYQP
+801 APAEPSRTEYAPYQP

-830 DEEPS
+830 DDEPS

-898 DTYYAVPTTEEEDM
+898 DTYYAVPTTEEEEDM

-967 KKEGETSE
+967 KKEE
-975 VTETDSNSYRPTYE
+975 SNSYRPTYE
-989 FPEVKTEPKPK
+989 FPEVKTEPKSK

-1024 PSTHREDSSKFRVN
+1024 PSTHREDSSKFRVS

-1049 SQTEKITKSD
+1049 SQTEKITKTD
-1059 FNQRKEQF
+1059 FNQRKELF

-1078 SEPDNSSK
+1078 SEPDNSST

-1105 KPKSL
+1105 KPKTL

-1156 IAFQEAK
+1156 LAFQEAK

-1168 YRSNSAT
+1168 YRSYSEN

-1185 STKGAAHN
+1185 GTKGAVHN

-1203 RYTEGAHTRLAS
+1203 RYTENAHTRLAA
-1215 GAGDNSDEAA
+1215 GAGDNNSDEAA

-1250 EKSGSRSTA
+1250 DKSG
-1259 HLEVTGGRISKLKTD
+1259 KK
-1274 QNPKQIDQCS
+1274 P
-1284 SAGYK
+1284 
-1289 REKCNVIP
+1289 
-1297 VRSPASAGDAQSMVS
+1297 
-1312 GFSGFQPEL
+1312 
-1321 HSTPKSS
+1321 
-1328 IVDSHRPIQQLCGK
+1328 QQ
-1342 PDLLNSAPNQ
+1342 
-1352 SHTNYLQNDKTK
+1352 H
-1364 LGLINTGQCNVSSL
+1364 
-1378 IENRHKCDKDLIES
+1378 
-1392 PKKQNNNM
+1392 
-1400 DYHTM
+1400 
-1405 TENVRK
+1405 
-1411 FAGSPSAFP
+1411 
-1420 ESKVTQNMENKEW
+1420 
-1433 DNLLEDEHKGYDR
+1433 
-1446 PPSRAKLSRS
+1446 
-1456 ARGSVSS
+1456 
-1463 EKSSRLDSHTYQS
+1463 
-1476 YTAGLL
+1476 
-1482 HSTSRSEKF
+1482 
-1491 LNLQKNY
+1491 
-1498 AMLERISEIEEK
+1498 
-1510 VEKPIRPNSMDP
+1510 
-1522 QTFQDMFD
+1522 
-1530 IVNTS
+1530 
-1535 RQEELDELYFE
+1535 
-1546 LEEAKRN
+1546 
-1553 REFFSSVKSQTW
+1553 
-1565 DPSRDYSLTRKEK
+1565 
-1578 SVGDLKA
+1578 
-1585 LYAGL
+1585 
-1590 ENSSKEKPV
+1590 
-1599 LSKAKSLESTYVAGQ
+1599 
-1614 SNECFNSP
+1614 
-1622 LQEKVYI
+1622 
-1629 QSPQRSPRGTRAIHG
+1629 
-1644 TSIEPLANKYEIYV
+1644 
-1658 EKKQKEYKDTP
+1658 
-1669 NNEELHVRSV
+1669 
-1679 SVPVN
+1679 
-1684 ELESPK
+1684 
-1690 PLKRAHSSIG
+1690 
-1700 NKMVTTVDSK
+1700 
-1710 IYVKEPE
+1710 
-1717 LSIKPEK
+1717 
-1724 TQIRHGGKV
+1724 
-1733 IAMYVNDSVQGVNFR
+1733 
-1748 NRTNSNGDSQVNT
+1748 
-1761 NIKDNSGINSPRTN
+1761 
-1775 SPLHHKSRKSD
+1775 
-1786 KYERIRDDETN
+1786 
-1797 VFHRHFGEKC
+1797 
-1807 VLDERDKLP
+1807 
-1816 LQKDNAM
+1816 
-1823 KSCSHDKIHNLEE
+1823 
-1836 PQPNANLSQ
+1836 
-1845 SPVQFRVRN
+1845 
-1854 LRVLAENNEFSDSKF
+1854 
-1869 AKMRPISDSVSPSG
+1869 
-1883 FESMPLSF
+1883 
-1891 GTNEK
+1891 
-1896 ETGLDSA
+1896 
-1903 DDYVRLKKWRTSDL
+1903 
-1917 CENDGTNSEN
+1917 
-1927 SSTDTFIVKSSED
+1927 
-1940 ELEKDGENLPDVT
+1940 
-1953 KGTKSNSKQNEEPV
+1953 
-1967 FEKSKSE
+1967 
-1974 PDLKQG
+1974 
-1980 IRKEPVRP
+1980 
-1988 RSAKSHIKLNE
+1988 
-1999 PVNGNKLP
+1999 
-2007 SNFGMPRTVSGN
+2007 
-2019 LREVFKQYKH
+2019 
-2029 EGKFSRFQAPEH
+2029 
-2041 KTDSLKSQTLPRT
+2041 
-2054 SRVSKR
+2054 
-2060 RYDAYI
+2060 
-2066 PPSHIMKE
+2066 
-2074 VARESDQYKRTE
+2074 
-2086 PIHKERTPSSASK
+2086 
-2099 MTVQYLD
+2099 
-2106 LIGNEWSQERNK
+2106 
-2118 QSIVNSPRSHS
+2118 
-2129 QGHRRDG
+2129 
-2136 DYVQLNE
+2136 
-2143 NDHLSDL
+2143 
-2150 KIKSA
+2150 
-2155 SLGRHPK
+2155 
-2162 KQDYPEFYYHTWSPQ
+2162 
-2177 SPSGHYNQKP
+2177 
-2187 KSPGQETRSH
+2187 
-2197 RNQPPPN
+2197 
-2204 PRHRTNPSN
+2204 
-2213 SEKVQQQ
+2213 Q

-2234 PPPKLSPRQPPII
+2234 PPPKLSPGQQPII

-2258 KFESGQQGNS
+2258 KFESQGNS

-2280 PVRSGNFHEP
+2280 PVRSGNYHEP
-2290 PNPPVRKLKSA
+2290 PNPPVRKIKSA

-2380 LEKAD
+2380 QEKAD
-2385 IEARKHSDFFTAAQK
+2385 LEARKHSDFFTQEIYMDAAQK

-2482 GDIVTLLRSVDEN
+2482 VLTSIEEAHTAAQQAEGQARVRYNFTAQTGVELTLRKGDIVTLLRSVDEN

-2507 FPRSYVEVIFDPST
+2507 FPRSYIEVIFDPST

-2534 MTGTPEMLS
+2534 MTGRGTPEMLS

-2594 QGISPHQQTFSPQ
+2594 QGMSPHQQSFSPQ

-2617 FSAQQQGLS
+2617 FSASQQGLN
-2626 SHQQAFNP
+2626 SHQPAFSP
-2634 QRSNYTSPRYDG
+2634 QRSNFTSPRYDG
-2646 PQQRMDDGPVRLNGY
+2646 PQQRMEDGPVRINGY
-2661 SQYNGDYNV
+2661 SQYNGDYNG
-2670 SPQHQGQQQGRPRQS
+2670 SPPHQGQQQQGRPRQS
-2685 PTMGRKQFVSNGP
+2685 PTIGRKQFVSNGP
-2698 TYPPSANINYNVE
+2698 SYPPSANINYNVE

-2754 VMERCDDG
+2754 VMEKCDDG
-2762 WKLCT
+2762 WYVGTSNRTAMFGTFPGNYVQL
-2767 INSMTNQNLL
+2767 IQ

>member
-1 MSYTVTLKGGSPW
+1 MYTVTLKGGSPW

-49 IESIN
+49 IEHIN

-117 PQRKTTADVLQ
+117 PQRKTTADDYKPISYHTISTTTNSSSSRPPSSVKVNPSP
-128 THYIIF
+128 Y
-134 MKRSHHL
+134 R
-141 LIVLHLGVFV
+141 
-151 FLQGSHSVPSSP
+151 GSHSVPSSP
-163 RFQSKLN
+163 RFQSKLI

-203 SDSAKSTPQTSPA
+203 SDSARSTPQTSPA
-216 IRRRQPPKPL
+216 CRRRQPPLPL
-226 PKPMTTGRSR
+226 PKPITTGGRSR

-301 DSTSST
+301 DSST
-307 LTAHSLAQEDHQ
+307 LTAHSLPQEDRQ

-330 EQIIPISVK
+330 EHIIPISVK
-339 RERMIPLTIQ
+339 RERMIPLTIK
-349 TSAPDLR
+349 TSTPDLR

-363 RSRDSGITSRGSS
+363 RSLDSGITSRGSS
-376 WQSGC
+376 WQSGS

-410 EDFDY
+410 DDFDY

-427 KTQRGYESDMN
+427 KTHRGYESEMN
-438 YDGRGRGDIQVRSQR
+438 YDGRGINDVRVQSQR
-453 KPIVVPHDGYN
+453 KPIVVPQDGYN
-464 TDVDYNGRGRG
+464 TDVDYSGRGRGDMRVRSQRKPIIVPQDGYNTDVDYSGRGRGDMHIHSQRKPIVLQDGYNTDLDYNGRGRG
-475 DMRIRSQRKPIV
+475 DMRVHSHRKPIGV

-501 NNHRNNQAYSHG
+501 NNHRNNQDYSQG
-513 RQYNQRDYIHDMD
+513 RQFNQRDFIHDMD
-526 LDSVKLPQKAKLYDQ
+526 LDSIKLPQKAKLYDQ

-546 EVDLSSFDS
+546 EVDLSSLDS
-555 QPDLNRYRQWPPQ
+555 QPDFNRFRQWPAQPQTQ

-575 NPPQQVDSNL
+575 NPPQPVDSNL

-591 TVQSPSKYVSPSRQE
+591 TVQSPKYVTPSRQE
-606 RPNYTKWTPKSS
+606 KPNYTKWTPKSS
-618 PSAVRRQGSLD
+618 PSVVRRQGSLD

-641 PIKVVHEES
+641 PIKVMHEES
-650 RQQPDV
+650 PQQPDV
-656 DHRVGQKNE
+656 DTRVGQKNE
-665 DERPSHE
+665 EERPNHE

-681 ISTEYSPSTN
+681 ISTEYSPTTN
-691 IESHYEPASPQRT
+691 IESHHEPTSPRRT

-724 KGAIFQK
+724 KGTLFQK

-750 KQHVENQKQEELN
+750 KQHVENQKPEELN

-771 SYSCQQPEK
+771 SYACQQPEK
-780 EELHEYKS
+780 DELHEYKS
-788 FVSYTPQTSTSET
+788 FVSYNPQTSISET
-801 APAEPSRTEWAPYQP
+801 APAEPSRTEYAPYQP

-830 DEEPS
+830 DDEPS

-844 VTLLRKGRENG
+844 VTLLRKGR
-855 FPVDLKDIK
+855 
-864 NVTEPLVIDTE
+864 E

-967 KKEGETSE
+967 KKEE
-975 VTETDSNSYRPTYE
+975 SNSYRPTYE

-1000 EDTKKPVVEETVTKE
+1000 EEE

-1024 PSTHREDSSKFRVN
+1024 PSTHREDSSKFRVS

-1049 SQTEKITKSD
+1049 SQTEKITKTD
-1059 FNQRKEQF
+1059 FNQRKELF

-1078 SEPDNSSK
+1078 SEPENSST

-1105 KPKSL
+1105 KPKTL

-1156 IAFQEAK
+1156 LAFQEAK
-1163 TGPGR
+1163 TG
-1168 YRSNSAT
+1168 AV
-1175 SPTERKKKTD
+1175 
-1185 STKGAAHN
+1185 HN

-1203 RYTEGAHTRLAS
+1203 RYTEGAHTRLAA
-1215 GAGDNSDEAA
+1215 GAGDNNSDEAA

-1250 EKSGSRSTA
+1250 DKSGT
-1259 HLEVTGGRISKLKTD
+1259 
-1274 QNPKQIDQCS
+1274 
-1284 SAGYK
+1284 
-1289 REKCNVIP
+1289 
-1297 VRSPASAGDAQSMVS
+1297 
-1312 GFSGFQPEL
+1312 
-1321 HSTPKSS
+1321 
-1328 IVDSHRPIQQLCGK
+1328 
-1342 PDLLNSAPNQ
+1342 
-1352 SHTNYLQNDKTK
+1352 
-1364 LGLINTGQCNVSSL
+1364 
-1378 IENRHKCDKDLIES
+1378 
-1392 PKKQNNNM
+1392 
-1400 DYHTM
+1400 
-1405 TENVRK
+1405 
-1411 FAGSPSAFP
+1411 
-1420 ESKVTQNMENKEW
+1420 
-1433 DNLLEDEHKGYDR
+1433 
-1446 PPSRAKLSRS
+1446 
-1456 ARGSVSS
+1456 
-1463 EKSSRLDSHTYQS
+1463 
-1476 YTAGLL
+1476 
-1482 HSTSRSEKF
+1482 
-1491 LNLQKNY
+1491 
-1498 AMLERISEIEEK
+1498 
-1510 VEKPIRPNSMDP
+1510 
-1522 QTFQDMFD
+1522 
-1530 IVNTS
+1530 
-1535 RQEELDELYFE
+1535 
-1546 LEEAKRN
+1546 
-1553 REFFSSVKSQTW
+1553 
-1565 DPSRDYSLTRKEK
+1565 
-1578 SVGDLKA
+1578 
-1585 LYAGL
+1585 
-1590 ENSSKEKPV
+1590 
-1599 LSKAKSLESTYVAGQ
+1599 
-1614 SNECFNSP
+1614 
-1622 LQEKVYI
+1622 
-1629 QSPQRSPRGTRAIHG
+1629 
-1644 TSIEPLANKYEIYV
+1644 
-1658 EKKQKEYKDTP
+1658 
-1669 NNEELHVRSV
+1669 
-1679 SVPVN
+1679 
-1684 ELESPK
+1684 
-1690 PLKRAHSSIG
+1690 
-1700 NKMVTTVDSK
+1700 
-1710 IYVKEPE
+1710 
-1717 LSIKPEK
+1717 
-1724 TQIRHGGKV
+1724 
-1733 IAMYVNDSVQGVNFR
+1733 
-1748 NRTNSNGDSQVNT
+1748 
-1761 NIKDNSGINSPRTN
+1761 
-1775 SPLHHKSRKSD
+1775 
-1786 KYERIRDDETN
+1786 
-1797 VFHRHFGEKC
+1797 
-1807 VLDERDKLP
+1807 
-1816 LQKDNAM
+1816 
-1823 KSCSHDKIHNLEE
+1823 
-1836 PQPNANLSQ
+1836 
-1845 SPVQFRVRN
+1845 
-1854 LRVLAENNEFSDSKF
+1854 
-1869 AKMRPISDSVSPSG
+1869 
-1883 FESMPLSF
+1883 
-1891 GTNEK
+1891 
-1896 ETGLDSA
+1896 
-1903 DDYVRLKKWRTSDL
+1903 
-1917 CENDGTNSEN
+1917 
-1927 SSTDTFIVKSSED
+1927 
-1940 ELEKDGENLPDVT
+1940 
-1953 KGTKSNSKQNEEPV
+1953 
-1967 FEKSKSE
+1967 
-1974 PDLKQG
+1974 
-1980 IRKEPVRP
+1980 
-1988 RSAKSHIKLNE
+1988 
-1999 PVNGNKLP
+1999 
-2007 SNFGMPRTVSGN
+2007 
-2019 LREVFKQYKH
+2019 
-2029 EGKFSRFQAPEH
+2029 
-2041 KTDSLKSQTLPRT
+2041 
-2054 SRVSKR
+2054 
-2060 RYDAYI
+2060 
-2066 PPSHIMKE
+2066 
-2074 VARESDQYKRTE
+2074 
-2086 PIHKERTPSSASK
+2086 
-2099 MTVQYLD
+2099 
-2106 LIGNEWSQERNK
+2106 
-2118 QSIVNSPRSHS
+2118 
-2129 QGHRRDG
+2129 
-2136 DYVQLNE
+2136 
-2143 NDHLSDL
+2143 
-2150 KIKSA
+2150 
-2155 SLGRHPK
+2155 
-2162 KQDYPEFYYHTWSPQ
+2162 
-2177 SPSGHYNQKP
+2177 
-2187 KSPGQETRSH
+2187 
-2197 RNQPPPN
+2197 
-2204 PRHRTNPSN
+2204 
-2213 SEKVQQQ
+2213 
-2220 QQQSPLSPLPPKVP
+2220 
-2234 PPPKLSPRQPPII
+2234 
-2247 KSSTSYNQLYS
+2247 
-2258 KFESGQQGNS
+2258 
-2268 YTNRFGNDPPAP
+2268 
-2280 PVRSGNFHEP
+2280 
-2290 PNPPVRKLKSA
+2290 
-2301 PVSKLR
+2301 
-2307 IRSNL
+2307 
-2312 SAAEQLGIK
+2312 
-2321 SSSPKLNGVDFDEDA
+2321 

-2380 LEKAD
+2380 QEKAD
-2385 IEARKHSDFFTAAQK
+2385 LEARKHNDFFTQEIYMDAAQK

-2482 GDIVTLLRSVDEN
+2482 VLTSIEEAHTAAQQAEGQARVRYNFTAQTGVELTLRKGDIVTLLRSVDEN

-2507 FPRSYVEVIFDPST
+2507 FPRSYIEVIFDPST

-2534 MTGTPEMLS
+2534 MTGRGTPEMLS

-2578 QQQGI
+2578 QQQGM

-2594 QGISPHQQTFSPQ
+2594 QGMSPHQQSFSPQ

-2617 FSAQQQGLS
+2617 FSASQQGLN
-2626 SHQQAFNP
+2626 SHQPAFSP
-2634 QRSNYTSPRYDG
+2634 QRSSYTSPRYDG
-2646 PQQRMDDGPVRLNGY
+2646 PQQQRMEDGPVRVNGY
-2661 SQYNGDYNV
+2661 SQYNGDYNG

-2685 PTMGRKQFVSNGP
+2685 PTIGRKQFVSNGP
-2698 TYPPSANINYNVE
+2698 SYPPSANINYNVE

-2754 VMERCDDG
+2754 VMEKCDDG
-2762 WKLCT
+2762 WYVGTSNRTAMFGTFPGNYVQL
-2767 INSMTNQNLL
+2767 IQ

>member
-1 MSYTVTLKGGSPW
+1 MSYTVTLMGGSPL

-117 PQRKTTADVLQ
+117 PQRKTTADDYKPISYHAVS
-128 THYIIF
+128 TTTNSSSSRPPSSVKVNPSPY
-134 MKRSHHL
+134 R
-141 LIVLHLGVFV
+141 
-151 FLQGSHSVPSSP
+151 GSHSVPSSP

-349 TSAPDLR
+349 TSAPDSR

-376 WQSGC
+376 WQSGS

-438 YDGRGRGDIQVRSQR
+438 YDGRGRGDIRVRSQR

-475 DMRIRSQRKPIV
+475 DIRVSSQRKPIVVPQDGYNTDVDYIGRGRGDIRVRSQRKPVVV

-501 NNHRNNQAYSHG
+501 NNHRNNPDYSQS

-546 EVDLSSFDS
+546 EVDLSSLDS
-555 QPDLNRYRQWPPQ
+555 QPDLNRFRQWPPQ
-568 PQAQPQY
+568 PQAHPQY

-591 TVQSPSKYVSPSRQE
+591 TVQSPSKYVSPSQQE

-681 ISTEYSPSTN
+681 ISTEYSPSAN
-691 IESHYEPASPQRT
+691 IESHYKPASPQRT

-788 FVSYTPQTSTSET
+788 FVSYTPHTSTSET
-801 APAEPSRTEWAPYQP
+801 APAEPSRTERTPYQP

-830 DEEPS
+830 DDEPS

-975 VTETDSNSYRPTYE
+975 VTETEKEVEDVTVIMDCLYKQAVSELFESNSYRPTYE

-1105 KPKSL
+1105 KPKTL

-1168 YRSNSAT
+1168 YRSYSAT

-1250 EKSGSRSTA
+1250 DKSGT
-1259 HLEVTGGRISKLKTD
+1259 
-1274 QNPKQIDQCS
+1274 
-1284 SAGYK
+1284 
-1289 REKCNVIP
+1289 
-1297 VRSPASAGDAQSMVS
+1297 
-1312 GFSGFQPEL
+1312 
-1321 HSTPKSS
+1321 
-1328 IVDSHRPIQQLCGK
+1328 
-1342 PDLLNSAPNQ
+1342 
-1352 SHTNYLQNDKTK
+1352 
-1364 LGLINTGQCNVSSL
+1364 
-1378 IENRHKCDKDLIES
+1378 
-1392 PKKQNNNM
+1392 
-1400 DYHTM
+1400 
-1405 TENVRK
+1405 
-1411 FAGSPSAFP
+1411 
-1420 ESKVTQNMENKEW
+1420 
-1433 DNLLEDEHKGYDR
+1433 
-1446 PPSRAKLSRS
+1446 
-1456 ARGSVSS
+1456 
-1463 EKSSRLDSHTYQS
+1463 
-1476 YTAGLL
+1476 
-1482 HSTSRSEKF
+1482 
-1491 LNLQKNY
+1491 
-1498 AMLERISEIEEK
+1498 
-1510 VEKPIRPNSMDP
+1510 
-1522 QTFQDMFD
+1522 
-1530 IVNTS
+1530 
-1535 RQEELDELYFE
+1535 
-1546 LEEAKRN
+1546 
-1553 REFFSSVKSQTW
+1553 
-1565 DPSRDYSLTRKEK
+1565 
-1578 SVGDLKA
+1578 
-1585 LYAGL
+1585 
-1590 ENSSKEKPV
+1590 
-1599 LSKAKSLESTYVAGQ
+1599 
-1614 SNECFNSP
+1614 
-1622 LQEKVYI
+1622 
-1629 QSPQRSPRGTRAIHG
+1629 
-1644 TSIEPLANKYEIYV
+1644 
-1658 EKKQKEYKDTP
+1658 
-1669 NNEELHVRSV
+1669 
-1679 SVPVN
+1679 
-1684 ELESPK
+1684 
-1690 PLKRAHSSIG
+1690 
-1700 NKMVTTVDSK
+1700 
-1710 IYVKEPE
+1710 
-1717 LSIKPEK
+1717 
-1724 TQIRHGGKV
+1724 
-1733 IAMYVNDSVQGVNFR
+1733 
-1748 NRTNSNGDSQVNT
+1748 
-1761 NIKDNSGINSPRTN
+1761 
-1775 SPLHHKSRKSD
+1775 
-1786 KYERIRDDETN
+1786 
-1797 VFHRHFGEKC
+1797 
-1807 VLDERDKLP
+1807 
-1816 LQKDNAM
+1816 
-1823 KSCSHDKIHNLEE
+1823 
-1836 PQPNANLSQ
+1836 
-1845 SPVQFRVRN
+1845 
-1854 LRVLAENNEFSDSKF
+1854 
-1869 AKMRPISDSVSPSG
+1869 
-1883 FESMPLSF
+1883 
-1891 GTNEK
+1891 
-1896 ETGLDSA
+1896 
-1903 DDYVRLKKWRTSDL
+1903 
-1917 CENDGTNSEN
+1917 
-1927 SSTDTFIVKSSED
+1927 
-1940 ELEKDGENLPDVT
+1940 
-1953 KGTKSNSKQNEEPV
+1953 
-1967 FEKSKSE
+1967 
-1974 PDLKQG
+1974 
-1980 IRKEPVRP
+1980 
-1988 RSAKSHIKLNE
+1988 
-1999 PVNGNKLP
+1999 
-2007 SNFGMPRTVSGN
+2007 
-2019 LREVFKQYKH
+2019 
-2029 EGKFSRFQAPEH
+2029 
-2041 KTDSLKSQTLPRT
+2041 
-2054 SRVSKR
+2054 
-2060 RYDAYI
+2060 
-2066 PPSHIMKE
+2066 
-2074 VARESDQYKRTE
+2074 
-2086 PIHKERTPSSASK
+2086 
-2099 MTVQYLD
+2099 
-2106 LIGNEWSQERNK
+2106 
-2118 QSIVNSPRSHS
+2118 
-2129 QGHRRDG
+2129 
-2136 DYVQLNE
+2136 
-2143 NDHLSDL
+2143 
-2150 KIKSA
+2150 
-2155 SLGRHPK
+2155 
-2162 KQDYPEFYYHTWSPQ
+2162 
-2177 SPSGHYNQKP
+2177 
-2187 KSPGQETRSH
+2187 
-2197 RNQPPPN
+2197 
-2204 PRHRTNPSN
+2204 
-2213 SEKVQQQ
+2213 
-2220 QQQSPLSPLPPKVP
+2220 
-2234 PPPKLSPRQPPII
+2234 
-2247 KSSTSYNQLYS
+2247 
-2258 KFESGQQGNS
+2258 
-2268 YTNRFGNDPPAP
+2268 
-2280 PVRSGNFHEP
+2280 
-2290 PNPPVRKLKSA
+2290 
-2301 PVSKLR
+2301 
-2307 IRSNL
+2307 
-2312 SAAEQLGIK
+2312 
-2321 SSSPKLNGVDFDEDA
+2321 

-2385 IEARKHSDFFTAAQK
+2385 IEARKHSDFFTQEIYMDAAQK

-2482 GDIVTLLRSVDEN
+2482 VLTSIEEAHTAAQQAEGQARVRYNFTAQTGVELTLRKGDVVTLLRSVDEN

-2534 MTGTPEMLS
+2534 MTGRGTPEMLS

-2626 SHQQAFNP
+2626 SHQQAFSP
-2634 QRSNYTSPRYDG
+2634 HRSNYTSPRYDG
-2646 PQQRMDDGPVRLNGY
+2646 PQQRMDEGPVRLNGY

-2685 PTMGRKQFVSNGP
+2685 PTIGRKQFVSNGP

-2762 WKLCT
+2762 WYVGTSNRTAMFGTFPGNYVQL
-2767 INSMTNQNLL
+2767 IQ

>member
-1 MSYTVTLKGGSPW
+1 MYTVTLKGGSPW

-49 IESIN
+49 IEHIN

-117 PQRKTTADVLQ
+117 PQRKTTADDYKPISYHV
-128 THYIIF
+128 TSTNSSSSRPPSSVKVNPSPY
-134 MKRSHHL
+134 R
-141 LIVLHLGVFV
+141 
-151 FLQGSHSVPSSP
+151 GSQSVPSSP
-163 RFQSKLN
+163 RFHSKLI

-203 SDSAKSTPQTSPA
+203 SDSARSTPQTSPA
-216 IRRRQPPKPL
+216 CRRRQPPLPL
-226 PKPMTTGRSR
+226 PKPITTGGRSR

-301 DSTSST
+301 DSST
-307 LTAHSLAQEDHQ
+307 LTAHSLPQEDHH

-330 EQIIPISVK
+330 EHIIPISVK

-349 TSAPDLR
+349 TSTPDLR

-376 WQSGC
+376 WQSGS

-410 EDFDY
+410 DDFDY

-427 KTQRGYESDMN
+427 KTHRGFESEMN
-438 YDGRGRGDIQVRSQR
+438 YDGRGRGDVRVQSQRKPIVVPQDGYNTDVDYSGRGRGDMRVRSQR
-453 KPIVVPHDGYN
+453 KPIVVPQDGYN
-464 TDVDYNGRGRG
+464 TDVDYSGRGRGDMRVHSQRKPIGVPQDGYHTDVDYNGRGRG
-475 DMRIRSQRKPIV
+475 DMRVHSQRKPIV
-487 PQDGYSTDVDFCVR
+487 QQDGYSTDVDFCVR
-501 NNHRNNQAYSHG
+501 NNQRNNQDYSQG
-513 RQYNQRDYIHDMD
+513 RQYNQRDYILDMD

-546 EVDLSSFDS
+546 EVDLSSLDS
-555 QPDLNRYRQWPPQ
+555 QPDFNRFRQWPPQPQTQ

-575 NPPQQVDSNL
+575 NPPQLVESNL

-591 TVQSPSKYVSPSRQE
+591 TVQSPKYVTPSRQE
-606 RPNYTKWTPKSS
+606 KPNYTKWTPKSS
-618 PSAVRRQGSLD
+618 PSVVRRQGSLD

-641 PIKVVHEES
+641 PIKVMHEES
-650 RQQPDV
+650 PQQPDV

-665 DERPSHE
+665 DERPIHE

-681 ISTEYSPSTN
+681 ISTEYSPTTN
-691 IESHYEPASPQRT
+691 IESHHEPTSPQRT

-724 KGAIFQK
+724 KGTLFQK

-750 KQHVENQKQEELN
+750 KQHIENQKPEELN

-771 SYSCQQPEK
+771 SYSCQQPDK
-780 EELHEYKS
+780 DELHEYKS
-788 FVSYTPQTSTSET
+788 FVSYNPQTSTSEP
-801 APAEPSRTEWAPYQP
+801 APAEPSRTEYAPYQP

-830 DEEPS
+830 DDEPS

-898 DTYYAVPTTEEEDM
+898 DTYYAVPTTEEEEDM

-975 VTETDSNSYRPTYE
+975 VTDSESNSYRPTYE
-989 FPEVKTEPKPK
+989 FPEVKTEPKSK

-1024 PSTHREDSSKFRVN
+1024 PSTHREDSSKFRVS

-1049 SQTEKITKSD
+1049 SQTEKITKTD
-1059 FNQRKEQF
+1059 FNQRKELF

-1078 SEPDNSSK
+1078 SEPDNSST

-1105 KPKSL
+1105 KPKTL

-1156 IAFQEAK
+1156 LAFQEAK

-1168 YRSNSAT
+1168 YRSYSEN

-1185 STKGAAHN
+1185 GTKGAVHN

-1203 RYTEGAHTRLAS
+1203 RYTENAHTRLAA
-1215 GAGDNSDEAA
+1215 GAGDNNSDEAA

-1250 EKSGSRSTA
+1250 DKSG
-1259 HLEVTGGRISKLKTD
+1259 KK
-1274 QNPKQIDQCS
+1274 P
-1284 SAGYK
+1284 
-1289 REKCNVIP
+1289 
-1297 VRSPASAGDAQSMVS
+1297 
-1312 GFSGFQPEL
+1312 
-1321 HSTPKSS
+1321 
-1328 IVDSHRPIQQLCGK
+1328 QQ
-1342 PDLLNSAPNQ
+1342 
-1352 SHTNYLQNDKTK
+1352 H
-1364 LGLINTGQCNVSSL
+1364 
-1378 IENRHKCDKDLIES
+1378 
-1392 PKKQNNNM
+1392 
-1400 DYHTM
+1400 
-1405 TENVRK
+1405 
-1411 FAGSPSAFP
+1411 
-1420 ESKVTQNMENKEW
+1420 
-1433 DNLLEDEHKGYDR
+1433 
-1446 PPSRAKLSRS
+1446 
-1456 ARGSVSS
+1456 
-1463 EKSSRLDSHTYQS
+1463 
-1476 YTAGLL
+1476 
-1482 HSTSRSEKF
+1482 
-1491 LNLQKNY
+1491 
-1498 AMLERISEIEEK
+1498 
-1510 VEKPIRPNSMDP
+1510 
-1522 QTFQDMFD
+1522 
-1530 IVNTS
+1530 
-1535 RQEELDELYFE
+1535 
-1546 LEEAKRN
+1546 
-1553 REFFSSVKSQTW
+1553 
-1565 DPSRDYSLTRKEK
+1565 
-1578 SVGDLKA
+1578 
-1585 LYAGL
+1585 
-1590 ENSSKEKPV
+1590 
-1599 LSKAKSLESTYVAGQ
+1599 
-1614 SNECFNSP
+1614 
-1622 LQEKVYI
+1622 
-1629 QSPQRSPRGTRAIHG
+1629 
-1644 TSIEPLANKYEIYV
+1644 
-1658 EKKQKEYKDTP
+1658 
-1669 NNEELHVRSV
+1669 
-1679 SVPVN
+1679 
-1684 ELESPK
+1684 
-1690 PLKRAHSSIG
+1690 
-1700 NKMVTTVDSK
+1700 
-1710 IYVKEPE
+1710 
-1717 LSIKPEK
+1717 
-1724 TQIRHGGKV
+1724 
-1733 IAMYVNDSVQGVNFR
+1733 
-1748 NRTNSNGDSQVNT
+1748 
-1761 NIKDNSGINSPRTN
+1761 
-1775 SPLHHKSRKSD
+1775 
-1786 KYERIRDDETN
+1786 
-1797 VFHRHFGEKC
+1797 
-1807 VLDERDKLP
+1807 
-1816 LQKDNAM
+1816 
-1823 KSCSHDKIHNLEE
+1823 
-1836 PQPNANLSQ
+1836 
-1845 SPVQFRVRN
+1845 
-1854 LRVLAENNEFSDSKF
+1854 
-1869 AKMRPISDSVSPSG
+1869 
-1883 FESMPLSF
+1883 
-1891 GTNEK
+1891 
-1896 ETGLDSA
+1896 
-1903 DDYVRLKKWRTSDL
+1903 
-1917 CENDGTNSEN
+1917 
-1927 SSTDTFIVKSSED
+1927 
-1940 ELEKDGENLPDVT
+1940 
-1953 KGTKSNSKQNEEPV
+1953 
-1967 FEKSKSE
+1967 
-1974 PDLKQG
+1974 
-1980 IRKEPVRP
+1980 
-1988 RSAKSHIKLNE
+1988 
-1999 PVNGNKLP
+1999 
-2007 SNFGMPRTVSGN
+2007 
-2019 LREVFKQYKH
+2019 
-2029 EGKFSRFQAPEH
+2029 
-2041 KTDSLKSQTLPRT
+2041 
-2054 SRVSKR
+2054 
-2060 RYDAYI
+2060 
-2066 PPSHIMKE
+2066 
-2074 VARESDQYKRTE
+2074 
-2086 PIHKERTPSSASK
+2086 
-2099 MTVQYLD
+2099 
-2106 LIGNEWSQERNK
+2106 
-2118 QSIVNSPRSHS
+2118 
-2129 QGHRRDG
+2129 
-2136 DYVQLNE
+2136 
-2143 NDHLSDL
+2143 
-2150 KIKSA
+2150 
-2155 SLGRHPK
+2155 
-2162 KQDYPEFYYHTWSPQ
+2162 
-2177 SPSGHYNQKP
+2177 
-2187 KSPGQETRSH
+2187 
-2197 RNQPPPN
+2197 
-2204 PRHRTNPSN
+2204 
-2213 SEKVQQQ
+2213 Q

-2234 PPPKLSPRQPPII
+2234 PPPKLSPGQQPII

-2258 KFESGQQGNS
+2258 KFESQGNS

-2280 PVRSGNFHEP
+2280 PVRSGNYHEP
-2290 PNPPVRKLKSA
+2290 PNPPVRKIKSA

-2380 LEKAD
+2380 QEKAD
-2385 IEARKHSDFFTAAQK
+2385 LEARKHSDFFTQEIYMDAAQK

-2482 GDIVTLLRSVDEN
+2482 VLTSIEEAHTAAQQAEGQARVRYNFTAQTGVELTLRKGDIVTLLRSVDEN

-2507 FPRSYVEVIFDPST
+2507 FPRSYIEVIFDPST

-2534 MTGTPEMLS
+2534 MTGRGTPEMLS

-2594 QGISPHQQTFSPQ
+2594 QGMSPHQQSFSPQ

-2617 FSAQQQGLS
+2617 FSASQQGLN
-2626 SHQQAFNP
+2626 SHQPAFSP
-2634 QRSNYTSPRYDG
+2634 QRSNFTSPRYDG
-2646 PQQRMDDGPVRLNGY
+2646 PQQRMEDGPVRINGY
-2661 SQYNGDYNV
+2661 SQYNGDYNG
-2670 SPQHQGQQQGRPRQS
+2670 SPPHQGQQQQGRPRQS
-2685 PTMGRKQFVSNGP
+2685 PTIGRKQFVSNGP
-2698 TYPPSANINYNVE
+2698 SYPPSANINYNVE

-2754 VMERCDDG
+2754 VMEKCDDG
-2762 WKLCT
+2762 WYVGTSNRTAMFGTFPGNYVQL
-2767 INSMTNQNLL
+2767 IQ

>member
-1 MSYTVTLKGGSPW
+1 MYTVTLKGGSPW

-49 IESIN
+49 IEHIN

-117 PQRKTTADVLQ
+117 PQRKTTADDYKPISYHTISTTTNSSSSRPPSSVKVNPSP
-128 THYIIF
+128 Y
-134 MKRSHHL
+134 R
-141 LIVLHLGVFV
+141 
-151 FLQGSHSVPSSP
+151 GSHSVPSSP
-163 RFQSKLN
+163 RFQSKLI

-203 SDSAKSTPQTSPA
+203 SDSARSTPQTSPA
-216 IRRRQPPKPL
+216 CRRRQPPLPL
-226 PKPMTTGRSR
+226 PKPITTGGRSR

-301 DSTSST
+301 DSST
-307 LTAHSLAQEDHQ
+307 LTAHSLPQEDRQ

-330 EQIIPISVK
+330 EHIIPISVK
-339 RERMIPLTIQ
+339 RERMIPLTIK
-349 TSAPDLR
+349 TSTPDLR

-363 RSRDSGITSRGSS
+363 RSLDSGITSRGSS
-376 WQSGC
+376 WQSGS

-410 EDFDY
+410 DDFDY

-427 KTQRGYESDMN
+427 KTHRGYESEMN
-438 YDGRGRGDIQVRSQR
+438 YDGRGINDVRVQSQR
-453 KPIVVPHDGYN
+453 KPIVVPQDGYN
-464 TDVDYNGRGRG
+464 TDVDYSGRGRGDMRVRSQRKPIIVPQDGYNTDVDYSGRGRGDMHIHSQRKPIVLQDGYNTDLDYNGRGRG
-475 DMRIRSQRKPIV
+475 DMRVHSHRKPIGV

-501 NNHRNNQAYSHG
+501 NNHRNNQDYSQG
-513 RQYNQRDYIHDMD
+513 RQFNQRDFIHDMD
-526 LDSVKLPQKAKLYDQ
+526 LDSIKLPQKAKLYDQ

-546 EVDLSSFDS
+546 EVDLSSLDS
-555 QPDLNRYRQWPPQ
+555 QPDFNRFRQWPAQPQTQ

-575 NPPQQVDSNL
+575 NPPQPVDSNL

-591 TVQSPSKYVSPSRQE
+591 TVQSPKYVTPSRQE
-606 RPNYTKWTPKSS
+606 KPNYTKWTPKSS
-618 PSAVRRQGSLD
+618 PSVVRRQGSLD

-641 PIKVVHEES
+641 PIKVMHEES
-650 RQQPDV
+650 PQQPDV
-656 DHRVGQKNE
+656 DTRVGQKNE
-665 DERPSHE
+665 EERPNHE

-681 ISTEYSPSTN
+681 ISTEYSPTTN
-691 IESHYEPASPQRT
+691 IESHHEPTSPRRT

-724 KGAIFQK
+724 KGTLFQK

-750 KQHVENQKQEELN
+750 KQHVENQKPEELN

-771 SYSCQQPEK
+771 SYACQQPEK
-780 EELHEYKS
+780 DELHEYKS
-788 FVSYTPQTSTSET
+788 FVSYNPQTSISET
-801 APAEPSRTEWAPYQP
+801 APAEPSRTEYAPYQP

-830 DEEPS
+830 DDEPS

-967 KKEGETSE
+967 KKEE
-975 VTETDSNSYRPTYE
+975 SNSYRPTYE

-1024 PSTHREDSSKFRVN
+1024 PSTHREDSSKFRVS

-1049 SQTEKITKSD
+1049 SQTEKITKTD
-1059 FNQRKEQF
+1059 FNQRKELF

-1078 SEPDNSSK
+1078 SEPENSST

-1105 KPKSL
+1105 KPK
-1110 DTEISEEVQDFLNY
+1110 TF
-1124 LDEWNPPNARST
+1124 EWNPPNARST

-1156 IAFQEAK
+1156 LAFQEAK

-1168 YRSNSAT
+1168 YRSYSEN

-1185 STKGAAHN
+1185 STKGAVHN

-1203 RYTEGAHTRLAS
+1203 RYTEGAHTRLAA
-1215 GAGDNSDEAA
+1215 GAGDNNSDEAA

-1250 EKSGSRSTA
+1250 DKSGT
-1259 HLEVTGGRISKLKTD
+1259 
-1274 QNPKQIDQCS
+1274 
-1284 SAGYK
+1284 
-1289 REKCNVIP
+1289 
-1297 VRSPASAGDAQSMVS
+1297 
-1312 GFSGFQPEL
+1312 
-1321 HSTPKSS
+1321 
-1328 IVDSHRPIQQLCGK
+1328 
-1342 PDLLNSAPNQ
+1342 
-1352 SHTNYLQNDKTK
+1352 
-1364 LGLINTGQCNVSSL
+1364 
-1378 IENRHKCDKDLIES
+1378 
-1392 PKKQNNNM
+1392 
-1400 DYHTM
+1400 
-1405 TENVRK
+1405 
-1411 FAGSPSAFP
+1411 
-1420 ESKVTQNMENKEW
+1420 
-1433 DNLLEDEHKGYDR
+1433 
-1446 PPSRAKLSRS
+1446 
-1456 ARGSVSS
+1456 
-1463 EKSSRLDSHTYQS
+1463 
-1476 YTAGLL
+1476 
-1482 HSTSRSEKF
+1482 
-1491 LNLQKNY
+1491 
-1498 AMLERISEIEEK
+1498 
-1510 VEKPIRPNSMDP
+1510 
-1522 QTFQDMFD
+1522 
-1530 IVNTS
+1530 
-1535 RQEELDELYFE
+1535 
-1546 LEEAKRN
+1546 
-1553 REFFSSVKSQTW
+1553 
-1565 DPSRDYSLTRKEK
+1565 
-1578 SVGDLKA
+1578 
-1585 LYAGL
+1585 
-1590 ENSSKEKPV
+1590 
-1599 LSKAKSLESTYVAGQ
+1599 
-1614 SNECFNSP
+1614 
-1622 LQEKVYI
+1622 
-1629 QSPQRSPRGTRAIHG
+1629 
-1644 TSIEPLANKYEIYV
+1644 
-1658 EKKQKEYKDTP
+1658 
-1669 NNEELHVRSV
+1669 
-1679 SVPVN
+1679 
-1684 ELESPK
+1684 
-1690 PLKRAHSSIG
+1690 
-1700 NKMVTTVDSK
+1700 
-1710 IYVKEPE
+1710 
-1717 LSIKPEK
+1717 
-1724 TQIRHGGKV
+1724 
-1733 IAMYVNDSVQGVNFR
+1733 
-1748 NRTNSNGDSQVNT
+1748 
-1761 NIKDNSGINSPRTN
+1761 
-1775 SPLHHKSRKSD
+1775 
-1786 KYERIRDDETN
+1786 
-1797 VFHRHFGEKC
+1797 
-1807 VLDERDKLP
+1807 
-1816 LQKDNAM
+1816 
-1823 KSCSHDKIHNLEE
+1823 
-1836 PQPNANLSQ
+1836 
-1845 SPVQFRVRN
+1845 
-1854 LRVLAENNEFSDSKF
+1854 
-1869 AKMRPISDSVSPSG
+1869 
-1883 FESMPLSF
+1883 
-1891 GTNEK
+1891 
-1896 ETGLDSA
+1896 
-1903 DDYVRLKKWRTSDL
+1903 
-1917 CENDGTNSEN
+1917 
-1927 SSTDTFIVKSSED
+1927 
-1940 ELEKDGENLPDVT
+1940 
-1953 KGTKSNSKQNEEPV
+1953 
-1967 FEKSKSE
+1967 
-1974 PDLKQG
+1974 
-1980 IRKEPVRP
+1980 
-1988 RSAKSHIKLNE
+1988 
-1999 PVNGNKLP
+1999 
-2007 SNFGMPRTVSGN
+2007 
-2019 LREVFKQYKH
+2019 
-2029 EGKFSRFQAPEH
+2029 
-2041 KTDSLKSQTLPRT
+2041 
-2054 SRVSKR
+2054 
-2060 RYDAYI
+2060 
-2066 PPSHIMKE
+2066 
-2074 VARESDQYKRTE
+2074 
-2086 PIHKERTPSSASK
+2086 
-2099 MTVQYLD
+2099 
-2106 LIGNEWSQERNK
+2106 
-2118 QSIVNSPRSHS
+2118 
-2129 QGHRRDG
+2129 
-2136 DYVQLNE
+2136 
-2143 NDHLSDL
+2143 
-2150 KIKSA
+2150 
-2155 SLGRHPK
+2155 
-2162 KQDYPEFYYHTWSPQ
+2162 
-2177 SPSGHYNQKP
+2177 
-2187 KSPGQETRSH
+2187 
-2197 RNQPPPN
+2197 
-2204 PRHRTNPSN
+2204 
-2213 SEKVQQQ
+2213 
-2220 QQQSPLSPLPPKVP
+2220 
-2234 PPPKLSPRQPPII
+2234 
-2247 KSSTSYNQLYS
+2247 
-2258 KFESGQQGNS
+2258 
-2268 YTNRFGNDPPAP
+2268 
-2280 PVRSGNFHEP
+2280 
-2290 PNPPVRKLKSA
+2290 
-2301 PVSKLR
+2301 
-2307 IRSNL
+2307 
-2312 SAAEQLGIK
+2312 
-2321 SSSPKLNGVDFDEDA
+2321 

-2380 LEKAD
+2380 QEKAD
-2385 IEARKHSDFFTAAQK
+2385 LEARKHNDFFTAAQK

-2482 GDIVTLLRSVDEN
+2482 VLTSIEEAHTAAQQAEGQARVRYNFTAQTGVELTLRKGDIVTLLRSVDEN

-2507 FPRSYVEVIFDPST
+2507 FPRSYIEVIFDPST

-2578 QQQGI
+2578 QQQGM

-2594 QGISPHQQTFSPQ
+2594 QGMSPHQQSFSPQ

-2617 FSAQQQGLS
+2617 FSASQQGLN
-2626 SHQQAFNP
+2626 SHQPAFSP
-2634 QRSNYTSPRYDG
+2634 QRSSYTSPRYDG
-2646 PQQRMDDGPVRLNGY
+2646 PQQQRMEDGPVRVNGY
-2661 SQYNGDYNV
+2661 SQYNGDYNG

-2685 PTMGRKQFVSNGP
+2685 PTIGRKQFVSNGP
-2698 TYPPSANINYNVE
+2698 SYPPSANINYNVE

-2754 VMERCDDG
+2754 VMEKCDDG
-2762 WKLCT
+2762 WYVGTSNRTAMFGTFPGNYVQL
-2767 INSMTNQNLL
+2767 IQ